1 MGRRTWRRKTNWGLS
16 KMSQIDKKNQEF
28 VKTNSHEMNSA
39 QDNQFGY
46 WKSLK
51 DISSEE
57 DYNRF
62 LKQSDHIEDN
72 GLSRRNFLS
81 LIAAS
86 VALAGLE
93 GCKKPVQKI
102 IPYVEA
108 EIGTIPGIP
117 KYYASTIP
125 WKNNALGVVIENHDE
140 RPVKV
145 EGNENHPSTLGKSNA
160 FSQAST
166 LEMYDPDRARGVK
179 YNGKKVDWSDYLKFA
194 KNINSTKGEGL
205 AVLMQESSSPTINS
219 IKEDFKKSFPRAKWA
234 VYESVNNEN
243 LYDGIKKAFSKKLQP
258 IYRLENAQVIV
269 SIGSDFLGIDDNNIY
284 NTRKFAQNRNIVDEN
299 STMNRLYVAENS
311 ITPTGAS
318 ADHRLNVPQHNL
330 EQLLA
335 ELAYELKQL
344 GLSVSAK
351 KVKSPNNLWIKAAAE
366 DLMLNRG
373 ESIIIGGSQL
383 SPELHHLIALINY
396 QLKAPID
403 YYPLNKSQ
411 VSSKLDFESL
421 CNDMKNGNIDNL
433 IILGANPVYDSPSDF
448 NFGELLKNVPNS
460 VHLTNIEDE
469 TSKLCS
475 WNIAMTH
482 YFECWGDAMTFDGF
496 ASIVQP
502 QIMPLFDSKSLIQVL
517 TPLVYS
523 KELSSYDYVKN
534 VWKSAIIKQG
544 NFERKWEKVLH
555 DGVYS
560 NPLLLKQKIKP
571 SSKPNTKFLN
581 KPLNLDKGRFEVV
594 FNASSSVYDGRFAN
608 NGWLQ
613 EIPKP
618 VTSLTWDNAALI
630 SIKVAKKLNIKNG
643 QMIEITIGKQ
653 SIKIPA
659 WITPGQNPKSISLE
673 LGYGRQFKGRLGNG
687 VGFNVYPLR
696 ASSTPNV
703 ALNAKIKVLNET
715 YPLAS
720 TQDHHGLEDDKYAAP
735 GFDDLSN
742 NEVQSRIPDLVKQST
757 LDYYKDN
764 PDWVQKK
771 VEEHKPDKKK
781 SWADHSMYNPDWDY
795 SKGHQWGMSIDLT
808 SCTSCNACSI
818 ACQSENNI
826 PVVGKQQV
834 MNGREMH
841 WIRIDNYFAGDPEN
855 PEVSTQSVACVH
867 CELAPCETVCPVAA
881 TTHSS
886 DGVNQMTYNRCLGT
900 RYCANNCPYKVRKFN
915 FYNYTRD
922 LPEVVQMAMNPDV
935 SIRFRGVMEKCT
947 YCYQRVSAARISA
960 ENENREMKDGDFQV
974 ACQQSCPADAIKF
987 GDINDPNSEVSKA
1000 KRRNRDYALLAHLGT
1015 APRTTY
1021 LAKIRNQNPK
1031 LNSNAN
1037 HRSHH

>member
-1 MGRRTWRRKTNWGLS
+1 
-16 KMSQIDKKNQEF
+16 MSQIDKKNQEF
-28 VKTNSHEMNSA
+28 VKTNSHQMNSSE
-39 QDNQFGY
+39 NNEFGY

-62 LKQSDHIEDN
+62 LKQSDHNEDN

-145 EGNENHPSTLGKSNA
+145 EGNEKHPSTLGKSNA

-166 LEMYDPDRARGVK
+166 IEMYDPDRARGVK
-179 YNGKKVDWSDYLKFA
+179 YNGKKVDWSEYLKFA
-194 KNINSTKGEGL
+194 KDINKGDGKGL
-205 AVLMQESSSPTINS
+205 AVLMQESSSPTIKS
-219 IKEDFKKSFPRAKWA
+219 IQNDFKTKFPSASW
-234 VYESVNNEN
+234 VSYESVNNEN
-243 LYDGIKKAFSKKLQP
+243 LYKGIEKAFSKKLQP
-258 IYRLENAQVIV
+258 IYRLENAQIIV
-269 SIGSDFLGIDDNNIY
+269 SLGSDFLGVDDNNIY
-284 NTRKFAQNRNIVDEN
+284 NTRKFAQNRDIVDEN
-299 STMNRLYVAENS
+299 STMNRLYVAESS
-311 ITPTGAS
+311 ITSTGSS
-318 ADHRLNVPQHNL
+318 ADHRLNIPQH
-330 EQLLA
+330 EMESILA
-335 ELAYELKQL
+335 ELSYELKKL
-344 GLSVSAK
+344 GLSVDAN
-351 KVKSPNNLWIKAAAE
+351 KVKSSNNLWIKAAAE
-366 DLMLNRG
+366 DLMSNRG
-373 ESIIIGGSQL
+373 DSIILGGSQL
-383 SPELHHLIALINY
+383 SPEFHQLIALLNN
-396 QLKAPID
+396 QLNAPVD
-403 YYPLNKSQ
+403 YYPLSLSQ
-411 VSSKLDFESL
+411 VSSLADFKFL
-421 CNDMKNGNIDNL
+421 CDDIKNNKIKNL
-433 IILGANPVYDSPSDF
+433 IILGANPVYDSPADF
-448 NFGELLKNVPNS
+448 NFGDLLKNVPNS
-460 VHLTNIEDE
+460 VHLTNILDE

-482 YFECWGDAMTFDGF
+482 YFECWGDAMSYDGF
-496 ASIVQP
+496 VSIIQP
-502 QIMPLFDSKSLIQVL
+502 QIMPLFDSKSAIQVL

-523 KELSSYDYVKN
+523 KELSSYDTVKN
-534 VWKSAIIKQG
+534 VWKSDIVKSG
-544 NFERKWEKVLH
+544 NFEREWEKVLH
-555 DGVYS
+555 DGLYK
-560 NPLLLKQKIKP
+560 NKIIKKEQVRP
-571 SSKPNTKFLN
+571 SSKTSTTQLNNSIKLDDNKF
-581 KPLNLDKGRFEVV
+581 EIV

-643 QMIEITIGKQ
+643 QMIEIKIDNK
-653 SIKIPA
+653 SIKLPA
-659 WITPGQNPKSISLE
+659 WITPGQNQKSISLE
-673 LGYGRQFKGRLGNG
+673 LGYGREFEGRLGNG

-696 ASSTPNV
+696 MSSNPSYS
-703 ALNAKIKVLNET
+703 LNASISALDET

-720 TQDHHGLEDDKYAAP
+720 TQDHHGLEEDQYAAP
-735 GFDDLSN
+735 GFDKLSN
-742 NEVQSRIPDLVKQST
+742 NEVQSRIPELVKQST
-757 LDYYKDN
+757 LDYYKNN

-771 VEEHKPDKKK
+771 VEEHKPDKKR
-781 SWADHSMYNPDWDY
+781 SWADHSMYNPEPEYDY
-795 SKGHQWGMSIDLT
+795 SKGPQWGMSIDLT

-841 WIRIDNYFAGDPEN
+841 WIRIDNYFAGDPDN
-855 PEVSTQSVACVH
+855 PEMSTQSVACVH

-960 ENENREMKDGDFQV
+960 ENENREIQDGDFQV

-987 GDINDPNSEVSKA
+987 GDINDPNSAVSKA

-1031 LNSNAN
+1031 LSSNAHN
-1037 HRSHH
+1037 GSHH

>member
-1 MGRRTWRRKTNWGLS
+1 
-16 KMSQIDKKNQEF
+16 MSQIEKKNQEF
-28 VKTNSHEMNSA
+28 VKTNSHVLE
-39 QDNQFGY
+39 DTTNQEFGY

-51 DISSEE
+51 DISSED

-62 LKQSDHIEDN
+62 LKQSEHNVDN

-117 KYYASTIP
+117 KYYASTLP
-125 WKNNALGVVIENHDE
+125 FKNNALGVVIENHDE

-145 EGNENHPSTLGKSNA
+145 EGNEKHPTTLGKSNSFA
-160 FSQAST
+160 QAST

-179 YNGKKVDWSDYLKFA
+179 FEGNKVDWNEYLKFA
-194 KNINSTKGEGL
+194 KSLNDGNGKGL
-205 AVLMQESSSPTINS
+205 AVLMQESSSPTIKS
-219 IKEDFKKSFPRAKWA
+219 IQEDFKKNLPNADWV

-243 LYDGIKKAFSKKLQP
+243 LYDGIELAFSKRLQP
-258 IYRLENAQVIV
+258 LYRLEKAQIIV
-269 SIGSDFLGIDDNNIY
+269 SLGSDFLGVDDNNIY
-284 NTRKFAQNRNIVDEN
+284 HTRKFAQNRNIVDEN
-299 STMNRLYVAENS
+299 STMNRLYVAESS
-311 ITPTGAS
+311 ISSTGSS
-318 ADHRLNVPQHNL
+318 ADHRLNIPQYEMEN
-330 EQLLA
+330 LLA

-344 GLSVSAK
+344 GLRIEAK
-351 KVKSPNNLWIKAAAE
+351 KVKSSNNLWVKAAAK
-366 DLMLNRG
+366 DLFDGRG
-373 ESIIIGGSQL
+373 ESIIIGGSSL
-383 SPELHHLIALINY
+383 SKEFHQLIALINY
-396 QLKAPID
+396 NLKAPVD
-403 YYPLNKSQ
+403 YYPLNMSQ
-411 VSSKLDFESL
+411 ISSIKNFESL
-421 CNDMKNGNIDNL
+421 CNDMKNGKINNL
-433 IILGANPVYDSPSDF
+433 IILGANPVYDSPADF
-448 NFGELLKNVPNS
+448 DFAESLKKVKNS
-460 VHLTNIEDE
+460 VHLTNIIDE

-475 WNIAMTH
+475 WNIAMNH
-482 YFECWGDAMTFDGF
+482 YFECWGDAMTYDGHV
-496 ASIVQP
+496 SIVQP
-502 QIMPLFDSKSLIQVL
+502 QIMPLFDSKSIIQVL
-517 TPLVYS
+517 SPIVHS
-523 KELSSYDYVKN
+523 KEQSAYDTVKN
-534 VWKSAIIKQG
+534 VWKSNIIKSG
-544 NFERKWEKVLH
+544 NFEREWDKVLH
-555 DGVYS
+555 DGLYKKPILKKVNVRPPSKTSTAVLNNYS
-560 NPLLLKQKIKP
+560 LDND
-571 SSKPNTKFLN
+571 KF
-581 KPLNLDKGRFEVV
+581 EIV
-594 FNASSSVYDGRFAN
+594 FCPSSSVYDGRYAN

-618 VTSLTWDNAALI
+618 ITSLTWDNAALI
-630 SIKVAKKLNIKNG
+630 SMKVAKKLNIKNG
-643 QMIEITIGKQ
+643 QMLEISVGDNTIN
-653 SIKIPA
+653 IPA
-659 WITPGQNPKSISLE
+659 FITPGQNQKSITLE
-673 LGYGRQFKGRLGNG
+673 LGYGRKFNGRIGNE

-696 ASSTPNV
+696 SSESPSFI
-703 ALNAKIKVLNET
+703 LNGSIKVLNET

-735 GFDDLSN
+735 GFDDLAN
-742 NEVQSRIPDLVKQST
+742 KEAQSRIPELVKQST

-771 VEEHKPDKKK
+771 VEQHKPDKKR

-795 SKGHQWGMSIDLT
+795 SKGPQWGMSIDLT

-841 WIRIDNYFAGDPEN
+841 WIRIDNYFAGDPDN

-867 CELAPCETVCPVAA
+867 CELAPCESVCPVAA

-915 FYNYTRD
+915 FYNYTKD

-947 YCYQRVSAARISA
+947 YCYQRISSARITA
-960 ENENREMKDGDFQV
+960 ENEGREIKDGDFQV

-1021 LAKIRNQNPK
+1021 LAKIRNQNPMLVSK
-1031 LNSNAN
+1031 SQNGSYQ
-1037 HRSHH
+1037 

>member
-1 MGRRTWRRKTNWGLS
+1 
-16 KMSQIDKKNQEF
+16 MSQIDKKNQEF
-28 VKTNSHEMNSA
+28 VKTNSHQMNSSE
-39 QDNQFGY
+39 NNEFGY

-62 LKQSDHIEDN
+62 LKQSDHNEDN

-145 EGNENHPSTLGKSNA
+145 EGNEKHPSTLGKSNA

-166 LEMYDPDRARGVK
+166 IEMYDPDRARGVK
-179 YNGKKVDWSDYLKFA
+179 YNGEKVDWSEYLKFA
-194 KNINSTKGEGL
+194 KDINKGDGKGL
-205 AVLMQESSSPTINS
+205 AVLMQESSSPTIKS
-219 IKEDFKKSFPRAKWA
+219 IQNDFKTKFPSASW
-234 VYESVNNEN
+234 VSYESVNNEN
-243 LYDGIKKAFSKKLQP
+243 LYKGIEKAFSKKLQP
-258 IYRLENAQVIV
+258 IYRLENAQIIV
-269 SIGSDFLGIDDNNIY
+269 SLGSDFLGVDDNNIY
-284 NTRKFAQNRNIVDEN
+284 NTRKFAQNRDIVDEN
-299 STMNRLYVAENS
+299 STMNRLYVAESS
-311 ITPTGAS
+311 ITSTGSS
-318 ADHRLNVPQHNL
+318 ADHRLNIPQH
-330 EQLLA
+330 EMESILA
-335 ELAYELKQL
+335 ELSYELKKL
-344 GLSVSAK
+344 GLSVDAN
-351 KVKSPNNLWIKAAAE
+351 KVKSSNNLWIKAAAE
-366 DLMLNRG
+366 DLMSNRG
-373 ESIIIGGSQL
+373 DSIILGGSQL
-383 SPELHHLIALINY
+383 SPEFHQLIALLNN
-396 QLKAPID
+396 QLNAPVD
-403 YYPLNKSQ
+403 YYPLSLSQ
-411 VSSKLDFESL
+411 VSSLADFKSL
-421 CNDMKNGNIDNL
+421 CDDIKNNKIKNL
-433 IILGANPVYDSPSDF
+433 IILGANPVYDSPADF
-448 NFGELLKNVPNS
+448 NFGDLLKNVPNS
-460 VHLTNIEDE
+460 VHLTNILDE

-482 YFECWGDAMTFDGF
+482 YFECWGDAMSYDGF
-496 ASIVQP
+496 VSIVQP
-502 QIMPLFDSKSLIQVL
+502 QIMPLFDSKSAIQVL

-523 KELSSYDYVKN
+523 KELSSYDTVKN
-534 VWKSAIIKQG
+534 VWKSDIVKSG
-544 NFERKWEKVLH
+544 NFEREWEKVLH
-555 DGVYS
+555 DGLYK
-560 NPLLLKQKIKP
+560 NTIIKKEQVRP
-571 SSKPNTKFLN
+571 SSKTSTAQLNNFIKLDDNKF
-581 KPLNLDKGRFEVV
+581 EIV

-643 QMIEITIGKQ
+643 QMIEIKIDNK
-653 SIKIPA
+653 SIKLPA
-659 WITPGQNPKSISLE
+659 WITPGQNQKSISLE
-673 LGYGRQFKGRLGNG
+673 LGYGREFEGRLGNG

-696 ASSTPNV
+696 MSSNPSYS
-703 ALNAKIKVLNET
+703 LNASISVLDET

-720 TQDHHGLEDDKYAAP
+720 TQDHHGLEEDQYAAP
-735 GFDDLSN
+735 GFDKLSN
-742 NEVQSRIPDLVKQST
+742 NEVQSRIPELVKQST

-771 VEEHKPDKKK
+771 VEEHKPDKKR
-781 SWADHSMYNPDWDY
+781 SWADHSMYNPEPEYDY
-795 SKGHQWGMSIDLT
+795 SKGPQWGMSIDLT

-841 WIRIDNYFAGDPEN
+841 WIRIDNYFAGDPDN
-855 PEVSTQSVACVH
+855 PEMSTQSVACVH

-960 ENENREMKDGDFQV
+960 ENENREIQDGDFQV

-987 GDINDPNSEVSKA
+987 GDINDPNSAVSKA

-1031 LNSNAN
+1031 LSSNAHN
-1037 HRSHH
+1037 GSHH

>member
-1 MGRRTWRRKTNWGLS
+1 
-16 KMSQIDKKNQEF
+16 MSQIDKKNQEF
-28 VKTNSHEMNSA
+28 VKTNSHQMNSSE
-39 QDNQFGY
+39 NNEFGY

-62 LKQSDHIEDN
+62 LKQSDHNEDN

-145 EGNENHPSTLGKSNA
+145 EGNEKHPSTLGKSNA

-166 LEMYDPDRARGVK
+166 IEMYDPDRARGVK
-179 YNGKKVDWSDYLKFA
+179 YNGKKVDWSEYLKFA
-194 KNINSTKGEGL
+194 KDINKGDGKGL
-205 AVLMQESSSPTINS
+205 AVLMQESSSPTIKS
-219 IKEDFKKSFPRAKWA
+219 IQNDFKTKFPSASW
-234 VYESVNNEN
+234 VSYESVNNEN
-243 LYDGIKKAFSKKLQP
+243 LYKGIEKAFSKKLQP
-258 IYRLENAQVIV
+258 IYRLENAQIIV
-269 SIGSDFLGIDDNNIY
+269 SLGSDFLGVDDNNIY
-284 NTRKFAQNRNIVDEN
+284 NTRKFAQNRDIIDEN
-299 STMNRLYVAENS
+299 STMNRLYVAESS
-311 ITPTGAS
+311 ITSTGSS
-318 ADHRLNVPQHNL
+318 ADHRLNVPQH
-330 EQLLA
+330 EMESILA
-335 ELAYELKQL
+335 ELSYELKKL
-344 GLSVSAK
+344 GLSVDAN
-351 KVKSPNNLWIKAAAE
+351 KVKSSNNLWIKAAAE
-366 DLMLNRG
+366 DLMSNRG
-373 ESIIIGGSQL
+373 DSIILGGSQL
-383 SPELHHLIALINY
+383 SPEFHQLIALLNN
-396 QLKAPID
+396 QLNAPVD
-403 YYPLNKSQ
+403 YYPLSLSQ
-411 VSSKLDFESL
+411 VSSLADFKSL
-421 CNDMKNGNIDNL
+421 CDDIKNNKIKNL
-433 IILGANPVYDSPSDF
+433 IILGANPVYDSPADF
-448 NFGELLKNVPNS
+448 NFGDLLKNVPNS
-460 VHLTNIEDE
+460 VHLTNILDE

-482 YFECWGDAMTFDGF
+482 YFECWGDAMSYDGF
-496 ASIVQP
+496 VSIVQP
-502 QIMPLFDSKSLIQVL
+502 QIMPLFDSKSAIQVL

-523 KELSSYDYVKN
+523 KELSSYDTVKN
-534 VWKSAIIKQG
+534 VWKSDIVKSG
-544 NFERKWEKVLH
+544 NFEREWEKVLH
-555 DGVYS
+555 DGLYK
-560 NPLLLKQKIKP
+560 NTIIKKEQVRP
-571 SSKPNTKFLN
+571 SSKTSTTQLNNFIKLDDNKF
-581 KPLNLDKGRFEVV
+581 EIV

-643 QMIEITIGKQ
+643 QMIEIKIDNK
-653 SIKIPA
+653 SIKLPA
-659 WITPGQNPKSISLE
+659 WITPGQNQKSISLE
-673 LGYGRQFKGRLGNG
+673 LGYGREFEGRLGNG

-696 ASSTPNV
+696 MSSNPSYS
-703 ALNAKIKVLNET
+703 LNASISVLDET

-720 TQDHHGLEDDKYAAP
+720 TQDHHGLEKDQYAAP
-735 GFDDLSN
+735 GFDKLSN
-742 NEVQSRIPDLVKQST
+742 NEVQSRIPELVKQST

-771 VEEHKPDKKK
+771 VEEHKPDKKR
-781 SWADHSMYNPDWDY
+781 SWADHSMYNPEPEYDY
-795 SKGHQWGMSIDLT
+795 SKGPQWGMSIDLT

-841 WIRIDNYFAGDPEN
+841 WIRIDNYFAGDPDN
-855 PEVSTQSVACVH
+855 PEMSTQSVACVH

-960 ENENREMKDGDFQV
+960 ENENREIQDGDFQV

-987 GDINDPNSEVSKA
+987 GDINDPNSAVSKA

-1031 LNSNAN
+1031 LSSNAHN
-1037 HRSHH
+1037 GSHH

>member
-1 MGRRTWRRKTNWGLS
+1 
-16 KMSQIDKKNQEF
+16 MSQIEKKNQEF
-28 VKTNSHEMNSA
+28 VKTNAAALDKKN
-39 QDNQFGY
+39 NQEFGY

-62 LKQSDHIEDN
+62 LKQSEHNIDN

-117 KYYASTIP
+117 KYYASTLP
-125 WKNNALGVVIENHDE
+125 FKNNALGVVIENHDE

-145 EGNENHPSTLGKSNA
+145 EGNEKHPATMGKSNSFA
-160 FSQAST
+160 QAST

-179 YNGKKVDWSDYLKFA
+179 FKGNKVDWSEYLKFA
-194 KNINSTKGEGL
+194 KSINETNGKGL
-205 AVLMQESSSPTINS
+205 AVLMQESSSPTIKS
-219 IKEDFKKSFPRAKWA
+219 IKEDFKKNLPNANWV
-234 VYESVNNEN
+234 VYESINNEN
-243 LYDGIKKAFSKKLQP
+243 LYDGIEKAFSKRLQP
-258 IYRLENAQVIV
+258 LYRLENAQIIV
-269 SIGSDFLGIDDNNIY
+269 SLGSDFLGVDDNNIY
-284 NTRKFAQNRNIVDEN
+284 HTRRFAQNRDIVDET
-299 STMNRLYVAENS
+299 STMNRLYVAESS
-311 ITPTGAS
+311 ISSTGSS
-318 ADHRLNVPQHNL
+318 ADHRLNVAQHEMEN
-330 EQLLA
+330 LLA
-335 ELAYELKQL
+335 ELAYELKML
-344 GLSVSAK
+344 GLSVNAN
-351 KVKSPNNLWIKAAAE
+351 KVKGPNNLWIKAAAK
-366 DLMLNRG
+366 DLMTNKG
-373 ESIIIGGSQL
+373 ESIILGGSSL
-383 SPELHHLIALINY
+383 SKEFHQLIALINN
-396 QLKAPID
+396 QLNAPVD
-403 YYPLNKSQ
+403 YYPLSSSQ
-411 VSSKLDFESL
+411 VSSINDFKSL
-421 CNDMKNGNIDNL
+421 CDDMKKGKIENL

-448 NFGELLKNVPNS
+448 DFAKSLANVKNT
-460 VHLTNIEDE
+460 VHLANIVDE

-475 WNIAMTH
+475 WNIAMNH
-482 YFECWGDAMTFDGF
+482 YFECWGDAMTYDGF
-496 ASIVQP
+496 VSVVQP
-502 QIMPLFDSKSLIQVL
+502 QIMPLFDSKSAIQVL
-517 TPLVYS
+517 SPIVYS
-523 KELSSYDYVKN
+523 EEKSAYETVKN
-534 VWKSAIIKQG
+534 VWKSKIIKNG
-544 NFERKWEKVLH
+544 NFDRVWDKVLH
-555 DGVYS
+555 DGVFEK
-560 NPLLLKQKIKP
+560 PLLKKVNIKP
-571 SSKPNTKFLN
+571 SSKASVKVLNENSKLDDGKF
-581 KPLNLDKGRFEVV
+581 EII
-594 FNASSSVYDGRFAN
+594 FNPSSSVYDGRYAN

-618 VTSLTWDNAALI
+618 ITSLTWDNAALI
-630 SIKVAKKLNIKNG
+630 SMKVAKKLNIKNG
-643 QMIEITIGKQ
+643 QMLEITVGGN

-659 WITPGQNPKSISLE
+659 FITPGQNQKSISLE
-673 LGYGRQFKGRLGNG
+673 LGYGRQFNGRIGNG

-696 ASSTPNV
+696 TSNNSCFM
-703 ALNAKIKVLNET
+703 LNGTIKALNET

-735 GFDDLSN
+735 GFDDLASK
-742 NEVQSRIPDLVKQST
+742 EAQSRIPELVKQST

-771 VEEHKPDKKK
+771 VEEHKPDKKR

-795 SKGHQWGMSIDLT
+795 SKGPQWGMSIDLT

-826 PVVGKQQV
+826 PVVGKEQV
-834 MNGREMH
+834 MKGREMH
-841 WIRIDNYFAGDPEN
+841 WIRIDNYFAGDPDN
-855 PEVSTQSVACVH
+855 PEVSTQSVSCVH

-947 YCYQRVSAARISA
+947 YCYQRVSAARIKA
-960 ENENREMKDGDFQV
+960 ENENREMQDGDVKV
-974 ACQQSCPADAIKF
+974 ACASACPADAIKF
-987 GDINDPNSEVSKA
+987 GDINDPNSEVSIA

-1021 LAKIRNQNPK
+1021 LAKIRNQNPM
-1031 LNSNAN
+1031 LVSNSYNGSN
-1037 HRSHH
+1037 H

>member
-1 MGRRTWRRKTNWGLS
+1 
-16 KMSQIDKKNQEF
+16 MSQIEKKNQEF
-28 VKTNSHEMNSA
+28 VKTNSHVLE
-39 QDNQFGY
+39 DTTNQEFGY

-51 DISSEE
+51 DISSED

-62 LKQSDHIEDN
+62 LKQSEHNVDN

-117 KYYASTIP
+117 KYYASTLP
-125 WKNNALGVVIENHDE
+125 FKNNALGVVIENHDE

-145 EGNENHPSTLGKSNA
+145 EGNEKHPTSLGKSNSFA
-160 FSQAST
+160 QAST
-166 LEMYDPDRARGVK
+166 LEMYDPDRARGIK
-179 YNGKKVDWSDYLKFA
+179 FKGSKVDWNEYLNFA
-194 KNINSTKGEGL
+194 KSINDGNGKGL
-205 AVLMQESSSPTINS
+205 AVLMQESSSPTIKS
-219 IKEDFKKSFPRAKWA
+219 IQEDFKKNLPNADWV

-243 LYDGIKKAFSKKLQP
+243 LYDGIELAFSKRLQP
-258 IYRLENAQVIV
+258 LYRLEKAQIIV
-269 SIGSDFLGIDDNNIY
+269 SLGSDFLGVDDNNIY
-284 NTRKFAQNRNIVDEN
+284 HTRKFAQNRNIVDEN
-299 STMNRLYVAENS
+299 STMNRLYVAESS
-311 ITPTGAS
+311 ISSTGSS
-318 ADHRLNVPQHNL
+318 ADHRLNVPQHEMEN
-330 EQLLA
+330 LLA

-344 GLSVSAK
+344 GLKIEAK
-351 KVKSPNNLWIKAAAE
+351 KVKSSNNLWVKAAAK
-366 DLMLNRG
+366 DLFDGRG
-373 ESIIIGGSQL
+373 ESIIIGGSSL
-383 SPELHHLIALINY
+383 SKEFHQLIALINY
-396 QLKAPID
+396 NLKAPID
-403 YYPLNKSQ
+403 YYPLNMSQ
-411 VSSKLDFESL
+411 VSSVKNFESL
-421 CNDMKNGNIDNL
+421 CKDMKNGKINNL
-433 IILGANPVYDSPSDF
+433 IILGANPVYDSPVDF
-448 NFGELLKNVPNS
+448 DFAESLKKVKNS
-460 VHLTNIEDE
+460 VHLTNIIDE

-475 WNIAMTH
+475 WNIAMNH
-482 YFECWGDAMTFDGF
+482 YFECWGDAMTYDGYV
-496 ASIVQP
+496 SIVQP
-502 QIMPLFDSKSLIQVL
+502 QIMPLFDSKSIIQVL
-517 TPLVYS
+517 SPIVHS
-523 KELSSYDYVKN
+523 KEQSAYDTVKN
-534 VWKSAIIKQG
+534 VWKSNIIKSG
-544 NFERKWEKVLH
+544 NFEREWDKVLH
-555 DGVYS
+555 DGLYKKPIFKKVNVRPASKISTAVLNNYS
-560 NPLLLKQKIKP
+560 LDND
-571 SSKPNTKFLN
+571 KF
-581 KPLNLDKGRFEVV
+581 EIV
-594 FNASSSVYDGRFAN
+594 FCPSSSVYDGRYSN

-618 VTSLTWDNAALI
+618 ITSLTWDNAALI
-630 SIKVAKKLNIKNG
+630 SMKVAKKLNIKNG
-643 QMIEITIGKQ
+643 QMLEISVGDN
-653 SIKIPA
+653 SINIPA
-659 WITPGQNPKSISLE
+659 FITPGQNQKSITLE
-673 LGYGRQFKGRLGNG
+673 LGYGRKFNGRIGNE

-696 ASSTPNV
+696 SSDSPSFI
-703 ALNAKIKVLNET
+703 LNGSIKVLNET

-735 GFDDLSN
+735 GFDDLAN
-742 NEVQSRIPDLVKQST
+742 KETQSRIPELVKQST

-771 VEEHKPDKKK
+771 VEQHKPDKKR

-795 SKGHQWGMSIDLT
+795 SKGPQWGMSIDLT

-841 WIRIDNYFAGDPEN
+841 WIRIDNYFAGDPDN

-867 CELAPCETVCPVAA
+867 CELAPCESVCPVAA

-947 YCYQRVSAARISA
+947 YCYQRISSARITA
-960 ENENREMKDGDFQV
+960 ENEGREIKDGDFQV

-1021 LAKIRNQNPK
+1021 LAKIRNQNPMLVSK
-1031 LNSNAN
+1031 SQNGSYQ
-1037 HRSHH
+1037 

>member
-1 MGRRTWRRKTNWGLS
+1 
-16 KMSQIDKKNQEF
+16 MSQIEKKNQEF
-28 VKTNSHEMNSA
+28 VKTNSHVLE
-39 QDNQFGY
+39 DTTNQEFGY

-51 DISSEE
+51 DISSED

-62 LKQSDHIEDN
+62 LKQSEHNVDN

-117 KYYASTIP
+117 KYYASTLP
-125 WKNNALGVVIENHDE
+125 FKNNALGVVIENHDE

-145 EGNENHPSTLGKSNA
+145 EGNEKHPTSLGKSNSFA
-160 FSQAST
+160 QAST

-179 YNGKKVDWSDYLKFA
+179 FKGSKVDWNEYLNFA
-194 KNINSTKGEGL
+194 KSINDGNGKGL
-205 AVLMQESSSPTINS
+205 AVLMQESSSPTIKS
-219 IKEDFKKSFPRAKWA
+219 IQEDFKKNLPNADWV

-243 LYDGIKKAFSKKLQP
+243 LYDGIELAFSKRLQP
-258 IYRLENAQVIV
+258 LYRLEKAQIIV
-269 SIGSDFLGIDDNNIY
+269 SLGSDFLGVDDNNIY
-284 NTRKFAQNRNIVDEN
+284 HTRKFAQNRNIVDEN
-299 STMNRLYVAENS
+299 STMNRLYVAESS
-311 ITPTGAS
+311 ISSTGSS
-318 ADHRLNVPQHNL
+318 ADHRLNVPQHEMEN
-330 EQLLA
+330 LLA

-344 GLSVSAK
+344 GLKIEAK
-351 KVKSPNNLWIKAAAE
+351 KVKSSNNLWVKAAAK
-366 DLMLNRG
+366 DLFDGRG
-373 ESIIIGGSQL
+373 ESIIIGGSSL
-383 SPELHHLIALINY
+383 SKEFHQLIALINY
-396 QLKAPID
+396 NLKAPID
-403 YYPLNKSQ
+403 YYPLNMSQ
-411 VSSKLDFESL
+411 VSSVKNFESL
-421 CNDMKNGNIDNL
+421 CKDMKNGKINNL
-433 IILGANPVYDSPSDF
+433 IILGANPVYDSPVDF
-448 NFGELLKNVPNS
+448 DFAESLKKVKNS
-460 VHLTNIEDE
+460 VHLTNIIDE

-475 WNIAMTH
+475 WNIAMNH
-482 YFECWGDAMTFDGF
+482 YFECWGDAMTYDGYV
-496 ASIVQP
+496 SIVQP
-502 QIMPLFDSKSLIQVL
+502 QIMPLFDSKSIIQVL
-517 TPLVYS
+517 SPIVHS
-523 KELSSYDYVKN
+523 KEQSAYDTVKN
-534 VWKSAIIKQG
+534 VWKSNIIKSG
-544 NFERKWEKVLH
+544 NFEREWDKVLH
-555 DGVYS
+555 DGLYKKPIFKKVNVRPASKISTAVLNNYS
-560 NPLLLKQKIKP
+560 LDND
-571 SSKPNTKFLN
+571 KF
-581 KPLNLDKGRFEVV
+581 EIV
-594 FNASSSVYDGRFAN
+594 FCPSSSVYDGRYAN

-618 VTSLTWDNAALI
+618 ITSLTWDNAALI
-630 SIKVAKKLNIKNG
+630 SMKVAKKLNIKNG
-643 QMIEITIGKQ
+643 QMLEISVGDN
-653 SIKIPA
+653 SINIPA
-659 WITPGQNPKSISLE
+659 FITPGQNQKSITLE
-673 LGYGRQFKGRLGNG
+673 LGYGRKFNGRIGNE

-696 ASSTPNV
+696 SSDNPSFM
-703 ALNAKIKVLNET
+703 LNGSIKVLNET

-735 GFDDLSN
+735 GFDDLAN
-742 NEVQSRIPDLVKQST
+742 KETQSRIPELVKQST

-771 VEEHKPDKKK
+771 VEQHKPDKKR

-795 SKGHQWGMSIDLT
+795 SKGPQWGMSIDLT

-841 WIRIDNYFAGDPEN
+841 WIRIDNYFAGDPDN

-867 CELAPCETVCPVAA
+867 CELAPCESVCPVAA

-947 YCYQRVSAARISA
+947 YCYQRISSARITA
-960 ENENREMKDGDFQV
+960 ENEGREIKDGDFQV

-1021 LAKIRNQNPK
+1021 LAKIRNQNPMLVSK
-1031 LNSNAN
+1031 SQNGSYQ
-1037 HRSHH
+1037 

>member
-1 MGRRTWRRKTNWGLS
+1 
-16 KMSQIDKKNQEF
+16 MSQIEKKNQEF
-28 VKTNSHEMNSA
+28 VKTNSHVLE
-39 QDNQFGY
+39 DTTNQEFGY

-51 DISSEE
+51 DISSED

-62 LKQSDHIEDN
+62 LKQSEHNVDN

-117 KYYASTIP
+117 KYYASTLP
-125 WKNNALGVVIENHDE
+125 FKNNALGVVIENHDE

-145 EGNENHPSTLGKSNA
+145 EGNEKHPTSLGKSNSFA
-160 FSQAST
+160 QAST

-179 YNGKKVDWSDYLKFA
+179 FKGNKVDWNEYLNFA
-194 KNINSTKGEGL
+194 KSINDGNGKGL
-205 AVLMQESSSPTINS
+205 AVLMQESSSPTIKS
-219 IKEDFKKSFPRAKWA
+219 IQEDFKKNLPNADWV

-243 LYDGIKKAFSKKLQP
+243 LYDGIELAFSKRLQP
-258 IYRLENAQVIV
+258 LYRLEKAQIIV
-269 SIGSDFLGIDDNNIY
+269 SLGSDFLGVDDNNIY
-284 NTRKFAQNRNIVDEN
+284 HTRKFAQNRNIVDEN
-299 STMNRLYVAENS
+299 STMNRLYVAESS
-311 ITPTGAS
+311 ISSTGSS
-318 ADHRLNVPQHNL
+318 ADHRLNVPQHEMEN
-330 EQLLA
+330 LLA

-344 GLSVSAK
+344 GLKIEAK
-351 KVKSPNNLWIKAAAE
+351 KVKSSNNLWVKAAAK
-366 DLMLNRG
+366 DLFDGRG
-373 ESIIIGGSQL
+373 ESIIIGGSSL
-383 SPELHHLIALINY
+383 SKEFHQLIALINY
-396 QLKAPID
+396 NLKAPID
-403 YYPLNKSQ
+403 YYPLNMSQ
-411 VSSKLDFESL
+411 VSSVKNFESL
-421 CNDMKNGNIDNL
+421 CKDMKNGKINNL
-433 IILGANPVYDSPSDF
+433 IILGANPVYDSPVDF
-448 NFGELLKNVPNS
+448 DFAESLKKVKNS
-460 VHLTNIEDE
+460 VHLTNIIDE

-475 WNIAMTH
+475 WNIAMNH
-482 YFECWGDAMTFDGF
+482 YFECWGDAMTYDGHV
-496 ASIVQP
+496 SIVQP
-502 QIMPLFDSKSLIQVL
+502 QIMPLFDSKSIIQVL
-517 TPLVYS
+517 SPIVHS
-523 KELSSYDYVKN
+523 KEQSAYDTVKN
-534 VWKSAIIKQG
+534 VWKSKIIKSG
-544 NFERKWEKVLH
+544 NFEREWDKVLH
-555 DGVYS
+555 DGLYKKPIFKKVNVRPASKISTAVLNNYS
-560 NPLLLKQKIKP
+560 LDND
-571 SSKPNTKFLN
+571 KF
-581 KPLNLDKGRFEVV
+581 EIV
-594 FNASSSVYDGRFAN
+594 FCPSSSVYDGRYAN

-618 VTSLTWDNAALI
+618 ITSLTWDNAALI
-630 SIKVAKKLNIKNG
+630 SMKVAKKLNIKNG
-643 QMIEITIGKQ
+643 QMLEISVGDN
-653 SIKIPA
+653 SINIPA
-659 WITPGQNPKSISLE
+659 FITPGQNQKSITLE
-673 LGYGRQFKGRLGNG
+673 LGYGRKFNGRIGNE

-696 ASSTPNV
+696 SSDSPSFI
-703 ALNAKIKVLNET
+703 LNGSIKVLNET

-735 GFDDLSN
+735 GFDDLAN
-742 NEVQSRIPDLVKQST
+742 KETQSRIPELVKQST

-771 VEEHKPDKKK
+771 VEQHKPDKKR

-795 SKGHQWGMSIDLT
+795 SKGPQWGMSIDLT

-841 WIRIDNYFAGDPEN
+841 WIRIDNYFAGDPDN

-867 CELAPCETVCPVAA
+867 CELAPCESVCPVAA

-947 YCYQRVSAARISA
+947 YCYQRISSARITA
-960 ENENREMKDGDFQV
+960 ENEGREIKDGDFQV

-1021 LAKIRNQNPK
+1021 LAKIRNQNPMLVSK
-1031 LNSNAN
+1031 SQNGSYQ
-1037 HRSHH
+1037 

>member
-1 MGRRTWRRKTNWGLS
+1 
-16 KMSQIDKKNQEF
+16 MSQINKKSKEF
-28 VKTNSHEMNSA
+28 VKTNSHVLEDTN
-39 QDNQFGY
+39 NQEFGY

-57 DYNRF
+57 DYKRF
-62 LKQSDHIEDN
+62 LKQSEHNIDN

-117 KYYASTIP
+117 NYYASTIP
-125 WKNNALGVVIENHDE
+125 FKNNALGVVIENHDH
-140 RPVKV
+140 RPMKI
-145 EGNENHPSTLGKSNA
+145 EGNEKHPTTLGKSNS

-179 YNGKKVDWSDYLKFA
+179 FQGKKVDWNEYLKFA
-194 KNINSTKGEGL
+194 KSINESNGKGL
-205 AVLMQESSSPTINS
+205 AVLMQESSSPTIKS
-219 IKEDFKKSFPRAKWA
+219 IQNDFKKNLPNANWI
-234 VYESVNNEN
+234 VYEPVNNEN
-243 LYDGIKKAFSKKLQP
+243 VYTGIELAFSKKLQP
-258 IYRLENAQVIV
+258 LYRLENAQIIV
-269 SIGSDFLGIDDNNIY
+269 SLGSDFLGVDDNNIY
-284 NTRKFAQNRNIVDEN
+284 HTRKFAQNRDIVDEN
-299 STMNRLYVAENS
+299 STMNRLYVAESS
-311 ITPTGAS
+311 ISSTGTS
-318 ADHRLNVPQHNL
+318 ADHRLNVPQHEMEN
-330 EQLLA
+330 LLA
-335 ELAYELKQL
+335 ELAYELKLL
-344 GLSVSAK
+344 GLKIDAK
-351 KVKSPNNLWIKAAAE
+351 KVKSANNLWIKAAAK
-366 DLMLNRG
+366 DLFDRRG
-373 ESIIIGGSQL
+373 ESIIIGGSSLSKEFHQL
-383 SPELHHLIALINY
+383 ITLINY
-396 QLKAPID
+396 SLKAPID
-403 YYPLNKSQ
+403 YYPLNMSQ
-411 VSSKLDFESL
+411 ISSLKNLKSL
-421 CNDMKNGNIDNL
+421 CKDMENGKIDNL
-433 IILGANPVYDSPSDF
+433 VILGANPVYDSPSDLGF
-448 NFGELLKNVPNS
+448 AESLKKVKNA
-460 VHLTNIEDE
+460 VHLTNIIDE

-475 WNIAMTH
+475 WNIAMNH
-482 YFECWGDAMTFDGF
+482 YFECWGDAMTYDGHV
-496 ASIVQP
+496 SIVQP
-502 QIMPLFDSKSLIQVL
+502 QIMPLFDSRSVIQVL
-517 TPLVYS
+517 SPIVYS
-523 KELSSYDYVKN
+523 IEQSAYDTVKN
-534 VWKSAIIKQG
+534 VWKSTIIKSG
-544 NFERKWEKVLH
+544 NFEREWEKALH
-555 DGVYS
+555 DGLYKKPILKKVNVKPIPKVSTAILNDYS
-560 NPLLLKQKIKP
+560 
-571 SSKPNTKFLN
+571 
-581 KPLNLDKGRFEVV
+581 LDNDMFEIV
-594 FNASSSVYDGRFAN
+594 FTPSSSVYDGRYAN

-630 SIKVAKKLNIKNG
+630 SMKVAKKLNIKNG
-643 QMIEITIGKQ
+643 QMLEINVGNN

-659 WITPGQNPKSISLE
+659 FITPGQNQKSITLE
-673 LGYGRQFKGRLGNG
+673 LGYGRKFSGRIGND

-696 ASSTPNV
+696 DSTNPSFI
-703 ALNAKIKVLNET
+703 LNGSIKVLNET

-735 GFDDLSN
+735 GFDDLAN
-742 NEVQSRIPDLVKQST
+742 KEAQSRIPELVKQST

-771 VEEHKPDKKK
+771 VEQHKPDKKR

-795 SKGHQWGMSIDLT
+795 SKGPQWGMSIDLT

-841 WIRIDNYFAGDPEN
+841 WIRIDNYFAGDPDN

-867 CELAPCETVCPVAA
+867 CELAPCESVCPVAA

-915 FYNYTRD
+915 FYNYTKD

-947 YCYQRVSAARISA
+947 YCYQRISAARITA
-960 ENENREMKDGDFQV
+960 ENEGREIRDGDFQV

-1021 LAKIRNQNPK
+1021 LAKIRNQNPMLVSK
-1031 LNSNAN
+1031 SQNGSY
-1037 HRSHH
+1037 

>member
-1 MGRRTWRRKTNWGLS
+1 
-16 KMSQIDKKNQEF
+16 MSQIEKKNQEF
-28 VKTNSHEMNSA
+28 VKTNSHVLE
-39 QDNQFGY
+39 DTTNQEFGY

-51 DISSEE
+51 DISSED

-62 LKQSDHIEDN
+62 LKQSEHNVDN

-117 KYYASTIP
+117 KYYASTLP
-125 WKNNALGVVIENHDE
+125 FKNNALGVVIENHDE

-145 EGNENHPSTLGKSNA
+145 EGNEKHPTSLGKSNSFA
-160 FSQAST
+160 QAST

-179 YNGKKVDWSDYLKFA
+179 FKGNKVDWNEYLKFA
-194 KNINSTKGEGL
+194 KSINDGNGKGL
-205 AVLMQESSSPTINS
+205 AVLMQESSSPTIKS
-219 IKEDFKKSFPRAKWA
+219 IQEDFKKNLPNADWV

-243 LYDGIKKAFSKKLQP
+243 LYDGIELAFSKRLQP
-258 IYRLENAQVIV
+258 LYRLEKAQIIV
-269 SIGSDFLGIDDNNIY
+269 SLGSDFLGVDDNNIY
-284 NTRKFAQNRNIVDEN
+284 HTRKFAQNRNIVDEN
-299 STMNRLYVAENS
+299 STMNRLYVAESS
-311 ITPTGAS
+311 ISSTGTS
-318 ADHRLNVPQHNL
+318 ADHRLNVPQHEMEN
-330 EQLLA
+330 LLA

-344 GLSVSAK
+344 GLRIEAK
-351 KVKSPNNLWIKAAAE
+351 KVKSSNNLWVKAAAK
-366 DLMLNRG
+366 DLFDGRG
-373 ESIIIGGSQL
+373 ESIIIGGSSL
-383 SPELHHLIALINY
+383 SKEFHQLIALINY
-396 QLKAPID
+396 NLKAPVD
-403 YYPLNKSQ
+403 YYPLNMSQ
-411 VSSKLDFESL
+411 VSSIKNFESL
-421 CNDMKNGNIDNL
+421 CNDMKNGKINNL
-433 IILGANPVYDSPSDF
+433 IILGANPVYDSPVDF
-448 NFGELLKNVPNS
+448 DFAESLKKVKNS
-460 VHLTNIEDE
+460 VHLTNIIDE

-475 WNIAMTH
+475 WNIAMNH
-482 YFECWGDAMTFDGF
+482 YFECWGDAMTYDGHV
-496 ASIVQP
+496 SIVQP
-502 QIMPLFDSKSLIQVL
+502 QIMPLFDSKSIIQVL
-517 TPLVYS
+517 SPIIHS
-523 KELSSYDYVKN
+523 KEQSAYDTVKN
-534 VWKSAIIKQG
+534 VWKSNIIKSG
-544 NFERKWEKVLH
+544 NFEREWDKVLH
-555 DGVYS
+555 DGLYKKPIFKKVNVRPASKISTAVLNNYS
-560 NPLLLKQKIKP
+560 LN
-571 SSKPNTKFLN
+571 NDKF
-581 KPLNLDKGRFEVV
+581 EIV
-594 FNASSSVYDGRFAN
+594 FCPSSSVYDGRYAN

-618 VTSLTWDNAALI
+618 ITSLTWDNAALI

-643 QMIEITIGKQ
+643 QMLEISVGDK
-653 SIKIPA
+653 SINIPA
-659 WITPGQNPKSISLE
+659 FITPGQNQKSITLE
-673 LGYGRQFKGRLGNG
+673 LGYGRKFNGRIGNE

-696 ASSTPNV
+696 SSDSPSFI
-703 ALNAKIKVLNET
+703 LNGSIKVLSET

-735 GFDDLSN
+735 GFDDLAN
-742 NEVQSRIPDLVKQST
+742 KETQSRIPELVKQST

-771 VEEHKPDKKK
+771 VEQHKPDKNR

-795 SKGHQWGMSIDLT
+795 SKGPQWGMSIDLT

-841 WIRIDNYFAGDPEN
+841 WIRIDNYFAGDPDN

-867 CELAPCETVCPVAA
+867 CELAPCESVCPVAA

-947 YCYQRVSAARISA
+947 YCYQRISSARITA
-960 ENENREMKDGDFQV
+960 ENEGREIKDGDFQV

-1021 LAKIRNQNPK
+1021 LAKIRNQNPMLVSK
-1031 LNSNAN
+1031 SQNGSYQ
-1037 HRSHH
+1037 

>member
-1 MGRRTWRRKTNWGLS
+1 
-16 KMSQIDKKNQEF
+16 MSQINKKSKEF
-28 VKTNSHEMNSA
+28 VKTNSHVLEDTN
-39 QDNQFGY
+39 NQEFGY

-57 DYNRF
+57 DYKRF
-62 LKQSDHIEDN
+62 LKQSEHNIDN

-117 KYYASTIP
+117 NYYASTIP
-125 WKNNALGVVIENHDE
+125 FKNNALGVVIENHDH
-140 RPVKV
+140 RPMKI
-145 EGNENHPSTLGKSNA
+145 EGNEKHPTTLGKSNS

-179 YNGKKVDWSDYLKFA
+179 FQGKKVDWNEYLKFA
-194 KNINSTKGEGL
+194 KSINESNGKGL
-205 AVLMQESSSPTINS
+205 AVLMQESSSPTIKS
-219 IKEDFKKSFPRAKWA
+219 IQNDFKKNLPNANWI
-234 VYESVNNEN
+234 VYEPVNNEN
-243 LYDGIKKAFSKKLQP
+243 VYAGIELAFSKKLQP
-258 IYRLENAQVIV
+258 LYRLENAQIIV
-269 SIGSDFLGIDDNNIY
+269 SIGSDFLGVDDNNIY
-284 NTRKFAQNRNIVDEN
+284 HTRKFAQNRDIVDEN
-299 STMNRLYVAENS
+299 STMNRLYVAESS
-311 ITPTGAS
+311 ISSTGTS
-318 ADHRLNVPQHNL
+318 ADHRLNVPQHEMEN
-330 EQLLA
+330 LLA
-335 ELAYELKQL
+335 ELAYELKLL
-344 GLSVSAK
+344 GLKIDAK
-351 KVKSPNNLWIKAAAE
+351 KVKSANNLWIKAAAK
-366 DLMLNRG
+366 DLFDRRG
-373 ESIIIGGSQL
+373 ESIIIGGSSLSKEFHQL
-383 SPELHHLIALINY
+383 ITLINY
-396 QLKAPID
+396 SLKAPID
-403 YYPLNKSQ
+403 YYPLNMSQ
-411 VSSKLDFESL
+411 ISSLKNLKSL
-421 CNDMKNGNIDNL
+421 CKDMENGKIDNL
-433 IILGANPVYDSPSDF
+433 VILGANPVYDSPSDF
-448 NFGELLKNVPNS
+448 GFAKSLKKVKNA
-460 VHLTNIEDE
+460 VHLTNIIDE

-475 WNIAMTH
+475 WNIAMNH
-482 YFECWGDAMTFDGF
+482 YFECWGDAMTYDGHV
-496 ASIVQP
+496 SIVQP
-502 QIMPLFDSKSLIQVL
+502 QIMPLFDSRSVIQVL
-517 TPLVYS
+517 SPIVYS
-523 KELSSYDYVKN
+523 TEQSAYDTVKN
-534 VWKSAIIKQG
+534 VWKSTIIKSG
-544 NFERKWEKVLH
+544 NFEREWEKALH
-555 DGVYS
+555 DGLYKKPILQKVNVKPISKVSTAILNDYS
-560 NPLLLKQKIKP
+560 
-571 SSKPNTKFLN
+571 
-581 KPLNLDKGRFEVV
+581 LDNDMFEIV
-594 FNASSSVYDGRFAN
+594 FTPSSSVYDGRYAN

-630 SIKVAKKLNIKNG
+630 SMKVAKKLNIKNG
-643 QMIEITIGKQ
+643 QMLEINVGNN

-659 WITPGQNPKSISLE
+659 FITPGQNQKSITLE
-673 LGYGRQFKGRLGNG
+673 LGYGRKFSGRIGNE

-696 ASSTPNV
+696 DSTNPSFI
-703 ALNAKIKVLNET
+703 LNGSIKVLNET

-735 GFDDLSN
+735 GFDDLAN
-742 NEVQSRIPDLVKQST
+742 KEAQSRIPELVKQST

-771 VEEHKPDKKK
+771 VEQHKPDKKR

-795 SKGHQWGMSIDLT
+795 SKGPQWGMSIDLT

-841 WIRIDNYFAGDPEN
+841 WIRIDNYFAGDPDN

-867 CELAPCETVCPVAA
+867 CELAPCESVCPVAA

-915 FYNYTRD
+915 FYNYTKD

-947 YCYQRVSAARISA
+947 YCYQRISAARITA
-960 ENENREMKDGDFQV
+960 ENEGREIRDGDFQV

-1021 LAKIRNQNPK
+1021 LAKIRNQNPMLVSK
-1031 LNSNAN
+1031 SQNGSY
-1037 HRSHH
+1037 

>member
-1 MGRRTWRRKTNWGLS
+1 
-16 KMSQIDKKNQEF
+16 MSQIDKKNQEF
-28 VKTNSHEMNSA
+28 VKTNSHQMNSSE
-39 QDNQFGY
+39 NNEFGY

-62 LKQSDHIEDN
+62 LKQSDHNEDN

-145 EGNENHPSTLGKSNA
+145 EGNEKHPSTLGKSNA

-166 LEMYDPDRARGVK
+166 IEMYDPDRARGVK
-179 YNGKKVDWSDYLKFA
+179 YNGKKVDWSEYLKFA
-194 KNINSTKGEGL
+194 KDINKGDGKGL
-205 AVLMQESSSPTINS
+205 AVLMQESSSPTIKS
-219 IKEDFKKSFPRAKWA
+219 IQNDFKTKFPSASW
-234 VYESVNNEN
+234 VSYESVNNEN
-243 LYDGIKKAFSKKLQP
+243 LYKGIEKAFSKKLQP
-258 IYRLENAQVIV
+258 IYRLENAQIIV
-269 SIGSDFLGIDDNNIY
+269 SLGSDFLGVDDNNIY
-284 NTRKFAQNRNIVDEN
+284 NTRKFAQNRDIVDEN
-299 STMNRLYVAENS
+299 STMNRLYVAESS
-311 ITPTGAS
+311 ITSTGSS
-318 ADHRLNVPQHNL
+318 ADHRLNIPQH
-330 EQLLA
+330 EMESILA
-335 ELAYELKQL
+335 ELSYELKKL
-344 GLSVSAK
+344 GLSVDAN
-351 KVKSPNNLWIKAAAE
+351 KVKSSNNLWIKAAAE
-366 DLMLNRG
+366 DLMSNRG
-373 ESIIIGGSQL
+373 DSIILGGSQL
-383 SPELHHLIALINY
+383 SPEFHQLIALLNN
-396 QLKAPID
+396 QLNAPVD
-403 YYPLNKSQ
+403 YYPLSLSQ
-411 VSSKLDFESL
+411 VSSLADFKSL
-421 CNDMKNGNIDNL
+421 CDDIKNNKIKNL
-433 IILGANPVYDSPSDF
+433 IILGANPVYDSPADF
-448 NFGELLKNVPNS
+448 NFGDLLKNVPNS
-460 VHLTNIEDE
+460 VHLTNILDE

-482 YFECWGDAMTFDGF
+482 YFECWGDAMSYDGF
-496 ASIVQP
+496 VSIVQP
-502 QIMPLFDSKSLIQVL
+502 QIMPLFDSKSAIQVL

-523 KELSSYDYVKN
+523 KELSSYDTVKN
-534 VWKSAIIKQG
+534 VWKSDIVKSG
-544 NFERKWEKVLH
+544 NFEREWEKVLH
-555 DGVYS
+555 DGLYK
-560 NPLLLKQKIKP
+560 NTIIKKEQVRP
-571 SSKPNTKFLN
+571 SSKTSTAQLNNFIKLDDNKF
-581 KPLNLDKGRFEVV
+581 EIV

-643 QMIEITIGKQ
+643 QMIEIKINNK
-653 SIKIPA
+653 SIKLPA
-659 WITPGQNPKSISLE
+659 WITPGQNQKSISLE
-673 LGYGRQFKGRLGNG
+673 LGYGREFEGRLGNG

-696 ASSTPNV
+696 MSSNPSYS
-703 ALNAKIKVLNET
+703 LNASISVLDET
-715 YPLAS
+715 YPLAC
-720 TQDHHGLEDDKYAAP
+720 TQDHHGLEEDQYAAP
-735 GFDDLSN
+735 GFDKLSN
-742 NEVQSRIPDLVKQST
+742 NEVQSRIPELVKQST

-771 VEEHKPDKKK
+771 VEEHKPDKKR
-781 SWADHSMYNPDWDY
+781 SWADHSMYNPEPEYDY
-795 SKGHQWGMSIDLT
+795 SKGPQWGMSIDLT

-841 WIRIDNYFAGDPEN
+841 WIRIDNYFAGDPDN
-855 PEVSTQSVACVH
+855 PEMSTQSVACVH

-960 ENENREMKDGDFQV
+960 ENENREIQDGDFQV

-987 GDINDPNSEVSKA
+987 GDINDPNSAVSKA

-1031 LNSNAN
+1031 LSSNAHN
-1037 HRSHH
+1037 GSHH

>member
-1 MGRRTWRRKTNWGLS
+1 
-16 KMSQIDKKNQEF
+16 MSQIEKKNQEF
-28 VKTNSHEMNSA
+28 VKTNSHVLEDTS
-39 QDNQFGY
+39 NQEFGY

-51 DISSEE
+51 DISSED

-62 LKQSDHIEDN
+62 LKQSEHNVDN

-117 KYYASTIP
+117 KYYASTLP
-125 WKNNALGVVIENHDE
+125 FKNNALGVVIENHDE

-145 EGNENHPSTLGKSNA
+145 EGNEKHPTSLGKSNSFA
-160 FSQAST
+160 QAST

-179 YNGKKVDWSDYLKFA
+179 FKGKKVDWNEYLNFA
-194 KNINSTKGEGL
+194 KSINDGNGKGL
-205 AVLMQESSSPTINS
+205 AVLMQESSSPTIKS
-219 IKEDFKKSFPRAKWA
+219 IQEDFKKNLPNADWV

-243 LYDGIKKAFSKKLQP
+243 LYDGIELAFSKRLQP
-258 IYRLENAQVIV
+258 LYRLEKAQIIV
-269 SIGSDFLGIDDNNIY
+269 SLGSDFLGVDDNNIY
-284 NTRKFAQNRNIVDEN
+284 HTRKFAQNRNIVDEN
-299 STMNRLYVAENS
+299 STMNRLYVAESS
-311 ITPTGAS
+311 ISSTGSS
-318 ADHRLNVPQHNL
+318 ADHRLNVPQHEMEN
-330 EQLLA
+330 LLA

-344 GLSVSAK
+344 GLRIEAK
-351 KVKSPNNLWIKAAAE
+351 KVKSSNNLWVKAAAK
-366 DLMLNRG
+366 DLFDGRG
-373 ESIIIGGSQL
+373 ESIIIGGSSL
-383 SPELHHLIALINY
+383 SKEFHQLIALINY
-396 QLKAPID
+396 NLKAPVD
-403 YYPLNKSQ
+403 YYPLNMSQ
-411 VSSKLDFESL
+411 VSSVKNFDSL
-421 CNDMKNGNIDNL
+421 CKDMKDGKINNL
-433 IILGANPVYDSPSDF
+433 IILGANPVYDSPVDF
-448 NFGELLKNVPNS
+448 DFEESLKKVKNS
-460 VHLTNIEDE
+460 VHLTNIIDE

-475 WNIAMTH
+475 WNIAMNH
-482 YFECWGDAMTFDGF
+482 YFECWGDAMTYDGHV
-496 ASIVQP
+496 SIVQP
-502 QIMPLFDSKSLIQVL
+502 QIMPLFDSKSIIQVL
-517 TPLVYS
+517 SPIVHS
-523 KELSSYDYVKN
+523 KEQSAYDTVKN
-534 VWKSAIIKQG
+534 VWKSNIIKSG
-544 NFERKWEKVLH
+544 NFEREWDKVLH
-555 DGVYS
+555 DGLYKKPILKKVNVRPASKISTAVLNNYS
-560 NPLLLKQKIKP
+560 LDND
-571 SSKPNTKFLN
+571 KF
-581 KPLNLDKGRFEVV
+581 EIV
-594 FNASSSVYDGRFAN
+594 FCPSSSVYDGRYAN

-618 VTSLTWDNAALI
+618 ITSLTWDNAALI
-630 SIKVAKKLNIKNG
+630 SMKVAKKLNIKNG
-643 QMIEITIGKQ
+643 QMLEISVGDK
-653 SIKIPA
+653 SINIPA
-659 WITPGQNPKSISLE
+659 FITPGQNQKSITLE
-673 LGYGRQFKGRLGNG
+673 LGYGRKFNGRIGNE

-696 ASSTPNV
+696 SSDSPSFI
-703 ALNAKIKVLNET
+703 LNGSIKVLNET

-735 GFDDLSN
+735 GFDDLAN
-742 NEVQSRIPDLVKQST
+742 KETQSRIPELVKQST

-771 VEEHKPDKKK
+771 VEQHKPDKKR

-795 SKGHQWGMSIDLT
+795 SKGPQWGMSIDLT

-841 WIRIDNYFAGDPEN
+841 WIRIDNYFAGDPDN

-915 FYNYTRD
+915 FYNYTKD

-947 YCYQRVSAARISA
+947 YCYQRISSARITA
-960 ENENREMKDGDFQV
+960 ENEGREIKDGDFQV

-1021 LAKIRNQNPK
+1021 LAKIRNQNPMLVSK
-1031 LNSNAN
+1031 SQNGSYQ
-1037 HRSHH
+1037 

>member
-1 MGRRTWRRKTNWGLS
+1 
-16 KMSQIDKKNQEF
+16 MSQIDKKNQEF
-28 VKTNSHEMNSA
+28 VKTNSHQMNSSE
-39 QDNQFGY
+39 NNEFGY

-62 LKQSDHIEDN
+62 LKQSDHNEDN

-145 EGNENHPSTLGKSNA
+145 EGNEKHPSTLGKSNA

-166 LEMYDPDRARGVK
+166 IEMYDPDRARGVK
-179 YNGKKVDWSDYLKFA
+179 YNGKKVDWSEYLKFA
-194 KNINSTKGEGL
+194 KDINKGDGKGL
-205 AVLMQESSSPTINS
+205 AVLMQESSSPTIKS
-219 IKEDFKKSFPRAKWA
+219 IQNDFKTKFPSASW
-234 VYESVNNEN
+234 VSYESVNNEN
-243 LYDGIKKAFSKKLQP
+243 LYKGIEKAFSKKLQP
-258 IYRLENAQVIV
+258 IYRLENAQIIV
-269 SIGSDFLGIDDNNIY
+269 SLGSDFLGVDDNNIY
-284 NTRKFAQNRNIVDEN
+284 NTRKFAQNRDIVDEN
-299 STMNRLYVAENS
+299 STMNRLYVAESS
-311 ITPTGAS
+311 ITSTGSS
-318 ADHRLNVPQHNL
+318 ADHRLNIPQH
-330 EQLLA
+330 EMESILA
-335 ELAYELKQL
+335 ELSYELKKL
-344 GLSVSAK
+344 GLSVDAS
-351 KVKSPNNLWIKAAAE
+351 KVKSSNNLWIKAAAE
-366 DLMLNRG
+366 DLMSNRG
-373 ESIIIGGSQL
+373 DSIILGGSQL
-383 SPELHHLIALINY
+383 SPEFHQLIALLNN
-396 QLKAPID
+396 QLNAPVD
-403 YYPLNKSQ
+403 YYPLSLSQ
-411 VSSKLDFESL
+411 VSSSADFKFL
-421 CNDMKNGNIDNL
+421 CDDIKNNKIKNL
-433 IILGANPVYDSPSDF
+433 IILGANPVYDSPADF
-448 NFGELLKNVPNS
+448 NFGDLLKNVPNS
-460 VHLTNIEDE
+460 VHLTNILDE

-482 YFECWGDAMTFDGF
+482 YFECWGDAMSYDGF
-496 ASIVQP
+496 VSIVQP
-502 QIMPLFDSKSLIQVL
+502 QIMPLFDSKSAIQVL

-523 KELSSYDYVKN
+523 KELSSYDTVKN
-534 VWKSAIIKQG
+534 VWKSDIVKSG
-544 NFERKWEKVLH
+544 NFEREWEKVLH
-555 DGVYS
+555 DGLYK
-560 NPLLLKQKIKP
+560 NTIIKKEQVRP
-571 SSKPNTKFLN
+571 SSKTSTAQLNNFIKLDDNKF
-581 KPLNLDKGRFEVV
+581 EIV

-643 QMIEITIGKQ
+643 QMIEIKIDNK
-653 SIKIPA
+653 SIKLPA
-659 WITPGQNPKSISLE
+659 WITPGQNQKSISLE
-673 LGYGRQFKGRLGNG
+673 LGYGREFEGRLGNG

-696 ASSTPNV
+696 MSSNPSYS
-703 ALNAKIKVLNET
+703 LNASISVLDET

-720 TQDHHGLEDDKYAAP
+720 TQDHHGLEEDQYAAP
-735 GFDDLSN
+735 GFDKLSN
-742 NEVQSRIPDLVKQST
+742 NEVQSRIPELVKQST

-771 VEEHKPDKKK
+771 VEEHKPDKKR
-781 SWADHSMYNPDWDY
+781 SWADHSMYNPEPEYDY
-795 SKGHQWGMSIDLT
+795 SKGPQWGMSIDLT

-841 WIRIDNYFAGDPEN
+841 WIRIDNYFAGDPDN
-855 PEVSTQSVACVH
+855 PEMSTQSVACVH

-960 ENENREMKDGDFQV
+960 ENENREIQDGDFQV

-987 GDINDPNSEVSKA
+987 GDINDPNSAVSKA

-1031 LNSNAN
+1031 LSSNAHN
-1037 HRSHH
+1037 GSHH

>member
-1 MGRRTWRRKTNWGLS
+1 
-16 KMSQIDKKNQEF
+16 MSQIDKKNQEF
-28 VKTNSHEMNSA
+28 VKTNSHQMNSSE
-39 QDNQFGY
+39 NNEFGY

-62 LKQSDHIEDN
+62 LKQSDHNEDN

-145 EGNENHPSTLGKSNA
+145 EGNEKHPSTLGKSNA

-166 LEMYDPDRARGVK
+166 IEMYDPDRARGVK
-179 YNGKKVDWSDYLKFA
+179 YDGKKVDWSEYLKFA
-194 KNINSTKGEGL
+194 KDINKGDGKGL
-205 AVLMQESSSPTINS
+205 AVLMQESSSPTIKS
-219 IKEDFKKSFPRAKWA
+219 IQNDFKTKFPSASW
-234 VYESVNNEN
+234 VSYESVNNEN
-243 LYDGIKKAFSKKLQP
+243 LYKGIEKAFSKKLQP
-258 IYRLENAQVIV
+258 IYRLENAQIIV
-269 SIGSDFLGIDDNNIY
+269 SLGSDFLGVDDNNIY
-284 NTRKFAQNRNIVDEN
+284 NTRKFAQNRDIVDEN
-299 STMNRLYVAENS
+299 STMNRLYVAESS
-311 ITPTGAS
+311 ITSTGSS
-318 ADHRLNVPQHNL
+318 ADHRLNIPQH
-330 EQLLA
+330 EMESILA
-335 ELAYELKQL
+335 ELSYELKKL
-344 GLSVSAK
+344 GLSVDAN
-351 KVKSPNNLWIKAAAE
+351 KVKSSNNLWIKAAAE
-366 DLMLNRG
+366 DLMSNRG
-373 ESIIIGGSQL
+373 DSIILGGSQL
-383 SPELHHLIALINY
+383 SPEFHQLIALLNN
-396 QLKAPID
+396 QLNAPVD
-403 YYPLNKSQ
+403 YYPLSLSQ
-411 VSSKLDFESL
+411 VSSLADFKSL
-421 CNDMKNGNIDNL
+421 CDDIKNNKIKNL

-448 NFGELLKNVPNS
+448 NFGDLLKNVPNS
-460 VHLTNIEDE
+460 VHLTNILDE

-482 YFECWGDAMTFDGF
+482 YFECWGDAMSYDGF
-496 ASIVQP
+496 VSIVQP
-502 QIMPLFDSKSLIQVL
+502 QIMPLFDSKSAIQVL

-523 KELSSYDYVKN
+523 KELSSYDTVKN
-534 VWKSAIIKQG
+534 VWKSDIVKSG
-544 NFERKWEKVLH
+544 NFEREWEKILH
-555 DGVYS
+555 DGLYK
-560 NPLLLKQKIKP
+560 NTIIKKEQVRP
-571 SSKPNTKFLN
+571 SSKTSTTQLNNFIKLDDNKF
-581 KPLNLDKGRFEVV
+581 EIV

-643 QMIEITIGKQ
+643 QMIEIKIDNK
-653 SIKIPA
+653 SIKLPA
-659 WITPGQNPKSISLE
+659 WITPGQNQKSISLE
-673 LGYGRQFKGRLGNG
+673 LGYGREFQGRLGNG

-696 ASSTPNV
+696 MSNNPSYS
-703 ALNAKIKVLNET
+703 LNASISVLDET

-720 TQDHHGLEDDKYAAP
+720 TQDHHGLEEDRYAAP
-735 GFDDLSN
+735 GFDKLSN
-742 NEVQSRIPDLVKQST
+742 NEVQSRIPELVKQST

-771 VEEHKPDKKK
+771 VEEHKPDKKR
-781 SWADHSMYNPDWDY
+781 SWADHSMYNPEPEYDY
-795 SKGHQWGMSIDLT
+795 SKGPQWGMSIDLT

-841 WIRIDNYFAGDPEN
+841 WIRIDNYFAGDPDN
-855 PEVSTQSVACVH
+855 PEMSTQSVACVH

-960 ENENREMKDGDFQV
+960 ENENREIQDGDFQV

-987 GDINDPNSEVSKA
+987 GDINDPNSAVSKA

-1031 LNSNAN
+1031 LSSNAHN
-1037 HRSHH
+1037 GSHH

>member
-1 MGRRTWRRKTNWGLS
+1 
-16 KMSQIDKKNQEF
+16 MSQIDKKNQEF
-28 VKTNSHEMNSA
+28 VKTNSHQMNSSE
-39 QDNQFGY
+39 NNEFGY

-62 LKQSDHIEDN
+62 LKQSDHNEDN

-145 EGNENHPSTLGKSNA
+145 EGNEKHPSTLGKSNA

-166 LEMYDPDRARGVK
+166 IEMYDPDRARGVK
-179 YNGKKVDWSDYLKFA
+179 YNGEKVDWSEYLKFA
-194 KNINSTKGEGL
+194 KDINKGDGKGL
-205 AVLMQESSSPTINS
+205 AVLMQESSSPTIKS
-219 IKEDFKKSFPRAKWA
+219 IQNDFKTKFPSASW
-234 VYESVNNEN
+234 VSYESVNNEN
-243 LYDGIKKAFSKKLQP
+243 LYKGIEKAFSKKLQP
-258 IYRLENAQVIV
+258 IYRLENAQIIV
-269 SIGSDFLGIDDNNIY
+269 SLGSDFLGVDDNNIY
-284 NTRKFAQNRNIVDEN
+284 NTRKFAQNRDIVDEN
-299 STMNRLYVAENS
+299 STMNRLYVAESS
-311 ITPTGAS
+311 ITSTGSS
-318 ADHRLNVPQHNL
+318 ADHRLNIPQH
-330 EQLLA
+330 EMESILA
-335 ELAYELKQL
+335 ELSYELKKL
-344 GLSVSAK
+344 GLSVDAN
-351 KVKSPNNLWIKAAAE
+351 KVKSSNNLWIKAAAE
-366 DLMLNRG
+366 DLMSNRG
-373 ESIIIGGSQL
+373 DSIILGGSQL
-383 SPELHHLIALINY
+383 SPEFHQLIALLNN
-396 QLKAPID
+396 QLNAPVD
-403 YYPLNKSQ
+403 YYPLSLSQ
-411 VSSKLDFESL
+411 VSSLADFKSL
-421 CNDMKNGNIDNL
+421 CDDIKNNKIKNL
-433 IILGANPVYDSPSDF
+433 IILGANPVYDSPADF
-448 NFGELLKNVPNS
+448 NFGDLLKNVPNS
-460 VHLTNIEDE
+460 VHLTNILDE

-482 YFECWGDAMTFDGF
+482 YFECWGDAMSYDGF
-496 ASIVQP
+496 VSIVQP
-502 QIMPLFDSKSLIQVL
+502 QIMPLFDSKSAIQVL

-523 KELSSYDYVKN
+523 KELSSYDTVKN
-534 VWKSAIIKQG
+534 VWKSDIVKSG
-544 NFERKWEKVLH
+544 NFEREWEKVLH
-555 DGVYS
+555 DGLYK
-560 NPLLLKQKIKP
+560 NTIIKKEQVRP
-571 SSKPNTKFLN
+571 SSKTSTAQLNNSIKLDDNKF
-581 KPLNLDKGRFEVV
+581 EIV

-643 QMIEITIGKQ
+643 QMIEIKIDNK
-653 SIKIPA
+653 SIKLPA
-659 WITPGQNPKSISLE
+659 WITPGQNQKSISLE
-673 LGYGRQFKGRLGNG
+673 LGYGREFEGRLGNG

-696 ASSTPNV
+696 MSSNPSYS
-703 ALNAKIKVLNET
+703 LNASISVLDET

-720 TQDHHGLEDDKYAAP
+720 TQDHHGLEEDQYAAP
-735 GFDDLSN
+735 GFDKLSN
-742 NEVQSRIPDLVKQST
+742 NEVQSRIPELVKQST

-771 VEEHKPDKKK
+771 VEEHKPDKKR
-781 SWADHSMYNPDWDY
+781 SWADHSMYNPEPEYDY
-795 SKGHQWGMSIDLT
+795 SKGPQWGMSIDLT

-841 WIRIDNYFAGDPEN
+841 WIRIDNYFAGDPDN
-855 PEVSTQSVACVH
+855 PEMSTQSVACVH

-960 ENENREMKDGDFQV
+960 ENENRDIQDGDFQV

-987 GDINDPNSEVSKA
+987 GDINDPNSAVSKA

-1031 LNSNAN
+1031 LSSNAHN
-1037 HRSHH
+1037 GSHH

>member
-1 MGRRTWRRKTNWGLS
+1 
-16 KMSQIDKKNQEF
+16 MSQIDKKNQEF
-28 VKTNSHEMNSA
+28 VKTNSHQMNSSE
-39 QDNQFGY
+39 NNEFGY

-62 LKQSDHIEDN
+62 LKQSDHNEDN

-145 EGNENHPSTLGKSNA
+145 EGNEKHPSTLGKSNA

-166 LEMYDPDRARGVK
+166 IEMYDPDRARGVK
-179 YNGKKVDWSDYLKFA
+179 YNGEKVDWSEYLKFA
-194 KNINSTKGEGL
+194 KDINKGDGKGL
-205 AVLMQESSSPTINS
+205 AVLMQESSSPTIKS
-219 IKEDFKKSFPRAKWA
+219 IQNDFKTKFPSASW
-234 VYESVNNEN
+234 VSYESVNNEN
-243 LYDGIKKAFSKKLQP
+243 LYKGIEKAFSKKLQP
-258 IYRLENAQVIV
+258 IYRLENAQIIV
-269 SIGSDFLGIDDNNIY
+269 SLGSDFLGVDDNNIY
-284 NTRKFAQNRNIVDEN
+284 NTRKVAQNRDIVDEN
-299 STMNRLYVAENS
+299 STMNRLYVAESS
-311 ITPTGAS
+311 ITSTGSS
-318 ADHRLNVPQHNL
+318 ADHRLNIPQH
-330 EQLLA
+330 EMESILA
-335 ELAYELKQL
+335 ELSYELKKL
-344 GLSVSAK
+344 GLSVDAN
-351 KVKSPNNLWIKAAAE
+351 KVKSSNNLWIKAAAE
-366 DLMLNRG
+366 DLMSNRG
-373 ESIIIGGSQL
+373 DSIILGGSQL
-383 SPELHHLIALINY
+383 SPEFHQLIALLNN
-396 QLKAPID
+396 QLNAPVD
-403 YYPLNKSQ
+403 YYPLSLSQ
-411 VSSKLDFESL
+411 VSSLADFKSL
-421 CNDMKNGNIDNL
+421 CDDIKNNKIKNL
-433 IILGANPVYDSPSDF
+433 IILGANPVYDSPADF
-448 NFGELLKNVPNS
+448 NFGDLLKNVPNS
-460 VHLTNIEDE
+460 VHLTNILDE

-482 YFECWGDAMTFDGF
+482 YFECWGDAMSYDGF
-496 ASIVQP
+496 VSIVQP
-502 QIMPLFDSKSLIQVL
+502 QIMPLFDSKSAIQVL

-523 KELSSYDYVKN
+523 KELSSYDTVKN
-534 VWKSAIIKQG
+534 VWKSDIVKSG
-544 NFERKWEKVLH
+544 NFEREWEKVLH
-555 DGVYS
+555 DGLYK
-560 NPLLLKQKIKP
+560 NTIIKKEQVRP
-571 SSKPNTKFLN
+571 SSKTSTAQLNNSIKLDDNKF
-581 KPLNLDKGRFEVV
+581 EIV

-643 QMIEITIGKQ
+643 QMIEIKIDNK
-653 SIKIPA
+653 SIKLPA
-659 WITPGQNPKSISLE
+659 WITPGQNQKSISLE
-673 LGYGRQFKGRLGNG
+673 LGYGREFEGRLGSG

-696 ASSTPNV
+696 MSSNPSYS
-703 ALNAKIKVLNET
+703 LNASISVLDET

-720 TQDHHGLEDDKYAAP
+720 TQDHHGLEEDQYAAP
-735 GFDDLSN
+735 GFDKLSN
-742 NEVQSRIPDLVKQST
+742 NEVQSRIPELVKQST

-771 VEEHKPDKKK
+771 VEEHKPDKKR
-781 SWADHSMYNPDWDY
+781 SWADHSMYNPEPEYDY
-795 SKGHQWGMSIDLT
+795 SKGPQWGMSIDLT

-841 WIRIDNYFAGDPEN
+841 WIRIDNYFAGDPDN
-855 PEVSTQSVACVH
+855 PEMSTQSVACVH

-960 ENENREMKDGDFQV
+960 ENENRDIQDGDFQV

-987 GDINDPNSEVSKA
+987 GDINDPNSAVSKA

-1031 LNSNAN
+1031 LSSNAHN
-1037 HRSHH
+1037 GSHH

>member
-1 MGRRTWRRKTNWGLS
+1 
-16 KMSQIDKKNQEF
+16 MSQIEKKNQEF
-28 VKTNSHEMNSA
+28 VKTNSHVLE
-39 QDNQFGY
+39 DTTNQEFGY

-51 DISSEE
+51 DISSED

-62 LKQSDHIEDN
+62 LKQSEHNVDN

-117 KYYASTIP
+117 KYYASTLP
-125 WKNNALGVVIENHDE
+125 FKNNALGVVIENHDE

-145 EGNENHPSTLGKSNA
+145 EGNEKHPTSLGKSNSFA
-160 FSQAST
+160 QAST

-179 YNGKKVDWSDYLKFA
+179 FKGKKVDWNEYLNFA
-194 KNINSTKGEGL
+194 KSINDGNGKGL
-205 AVLMQESSSPTINS
+205 AVLMQESSSPTIKS
-219 IKEDFKKSFPRAKWA
+219 IQEDFKKNLPNADWV

-243 LYDGIKKAFSKKLQP
+243 LYDGIELAFSKRLQP
-258 IYRLENAQVIV
+258 LYRLEKAQIIV
-269 SIGSDFLGIDDNNIY
+269 SLGSDFLGVDDNNIY
-284 NTRKFAQNRNIVDEN
+284 HTRKFAQNRNIVDEN
-299 STMNRLYVAENS
+299 STMNRLYVAESS
-311 ITPTGAS
+311 ISSTGSS
-318 ADHRLNVPQHNL
+318 ADHRLNVPQHEMEN
-330 EQLLA
+330 LLA

-344 GLSVSAK
+344 GLRIEAK
-351 KVKSPNNLWIKAAAE
+351 KVKSSNNLWVKAAAK
-366 DLMLNRG
+366 DLFDGRG
-373 ESIIIGGSQL
+373 ESIIIGGSSL
-383 SPELHHLIALINY
+383 SKEFHQLIALINY
-396 QLKAPID
+396 NLKAPID
-403 YYPLNKSQ
+403 YYPLNMSQ
-411 VSSKLDFESL
+411 VSSVKNFESL
-421 CNDMKNGNIDNL
+421 CKDMKDGKINNL
-433 IILGANPVYDSPSDF
+433 IILGANPVYDSPVDF
-448 NFGELLKNVPNS
+448 DFAESLKKVKNS
-460 VHLTNIEDE
+460 VHLTNIIDE

-475 WNIAMTH
+475 WNIAMNH
-482 YFECWGDAMTFDGF
+482 YFECWGDAMTYDGHV
-496 ASIVQP
+496 SIVQP
-502 QIMPLFDSKSLIQVL
+502 QIMPLFDSKSIIQVL
-517 TPLVYS
+517 SPIVHS
-523 KELSSYDYVKN
+523 KEQSAYDTVKN
-534 VWKSAIIKQG
+534 VWKSKIVKSG
-544 NFERKWEKVLH
+544 NFEREWDKVLH
-555 DGVYS
+555 DGLYKKPIFKKVNVRPASKISTAVLNNYS
-560 NPLLLKQKIKP
+560 LDND
-571 SSKPNTKFLN
+571 KF
-581 KPLNLDKGRFEVV
+581 EIV
-594 FNASSSVYDGRFAN
+594 FCPSSSVYDGRYAN

-618 VTSLTWDNAALI
+618 ITSLTWDNAALI

-643 QMIEITIGKQ
+643 QMLEISVGDN
-653 SIKIPA
+653 SINIPA
-659 WITPGQNPKSISLE
+659 FITPGQNQKSITLE
-673 LGYGRQFKGRLGNG
+673 LGYGRKFNGRIGNE

-696 ASSTPNV
+696 SSDSPSFI
-703 ALNAKIKVLNET
+703 LNGSIKVLNET

-735 GFDDLSN
+735 GFDDLAN
-742 NEVQSRIPDLVKQST
+742 KETQSRIPELVKQST

-771 VEEHKPDKKK
+771 VEQHKPDKKR

-795 SKGHQWGMSIDLT
+795 SKGPQWGMSIDLT

-841 WIRIDNYFAGDPEN
+841 WIRIDNYFAGDPDN

-867 CELAPCETVCPVAA
+867 CELAPCESVCPVAA

-947 YCYQRVSAARISA
+947 YCYQRISSARITA
-960 ENENREMKDGDFQV
+960 ENEGREIKDGDFQV

-1021 LAKIRNQNPK
+1021 LAKIRNQNPMLVSK
-1031 LNSNAN
+1031 SQNGSYQ
-1037 HRSHH
+1037 

>member
-1 MGRRTWRRKTNWGLS
+1 
-16 KMSQIDKKNQEF
+16 MSQIEKKNQEF
-28 VKTNSHEMNSA
+28 VKTNSHVLE
-39 QDNQFGY
+39 DTTNQEFGY

-51 DISSEE
+51 DISSED

-62 LKQSDHIEDN
+62 LKQSEHNVDN

-117 KYYASTIP
+117 KYYASTLP
-125 WKNNALGVVIENHDE
+125 FKNNALGVVIENHDE

-145 EGNENHPSTLGKSNA
+145 EGNEKHPTTLGKSNSFA
-160 FSQAST
+160 QAST

-179 YNGKKVDWSDYLKFA
+179 FEGNKVDWNEYLKFA
-194 KNINSTKGEGL
+194 KSLNDGNGKGL
-205 AVLMQESSSPTINS
+205 AVLMQESSSPTIKS
-219 IKEDFKKSFPRAKWA
+219 IQEDFKKNLPNADWV

-243 LYDGIKKAFSKKLQP
+243 LYDGIELAFSKRLQP
-258 IYRLENAQVIV
+258 LYRLEKAQIIV
-269 SIGSDFLGIDDNNIY
+269 SLGSDFLGVDDNNIY
-284 NTRKFAQNRNIVDEN
+284 HTRKFAQNRNIVDEN
-299 STMNRLYVAENS
+299 STMNRLYVAESS
-311 ITPTGAS
+311 ISSTGSS
-318 ADHRLNVPQHNL
+318 ADHRLNVPQYEMEN
-330 EQLLA
+330 LLA

-344 GLSVSAK
+344 GLRIEAK
-351 KVKSPNNLWIKAAAE
+351 KVKSSNNLWVKAAAK
-366 DLMLNRG
+366 DLFDGRG
-373 ESIIIGGSQL
+373 ESIIIGGSSL
-383 SPELHHLIALINY
+383 SKEFHQLIALINY
-396 QLKAPID
+396 NLKAPVD
-403 YYPLNKSQ
+403 YYPLNMSQ
-411 VSSKLDFESL
+411 ISSIKNFESL
-421 CNDMKNGNIDNL
+421 CNDMKNGKINNL
-433 IILGANPVYDSPSDF
+433 IILGANPVYDSPVDF
-448 NFGELLKNVPNS
+448 DFAESLKKVKNS
-460 VHLTNIEDE
+460 VHLTNIIDE

-475 WNIAMTH
+475 WNIAMNH
-482 YFECWGDAMTFDGF
+482 YFECWGDAMTYDGHV
-496 ASIVQP
+496 SIVQP
-502 QIMPLFDSKSLIQVL
+502 QIMPLFDSKSIIQIL
-517 TPLVYS
+517 SPIVYS
-523 KELSSYDYVKN
+523 KEQSAYDTVKN
-534 VWKSAIIKQG
+534 VWKSNIIKSG
-544 NFERKWEKVLH
+544 NFEREWDKVLH
-555 DGVYS
+555 DGLYKKPIFKKVNVRPASKISTAVLNNYS
-560 NPLLLKQKIKP
+560 LDND
-571 SSKPNTKFLN
+571 KF
-581 KPLNLDKGRFEVV
+581 EIV
-594 FNASSSVYDGRFAN
+594 FCPSSSVYDGRYAN

-618 VTSLTWDNAALI
+618 ITSLTWDNAALI
-630 SIKVAKKLNIKNG
+630 SMKVAKKLNIKNG
-643 QMIEITIGKQ
+643 QMLEISVGDNNIN
-653 SIKIPA
+653 IPA
-659 WITPGQNPKSISLE
+659 FITPGQNQKSITLE
-673 LGYGRQFKGRLGNG
+673 LGYGRKFNGRIGNE

-696 ASSTPNV
+696 SSESPSFI
-703 ALNAKIKVLNET
+703 LNGSIKVLNET

-735 GFDDLSN
+735 GFDDLAN
-742 NEVQSRIPDLVKQST
+742 KEAQSRIPELVKQST

-771 VEEHKPDKKK
+771 VEQHKPDKNR

-795 SKGHQWGMSIDLT
+795 SKGPQWGMSIDLT

-841 WIRIDNYFAGDPEN
+841 WIRIDNYFAGDPDN

-867 CELAPCETVCPVAA
+867 CELAPCESVCPVAA

-915 FYNYTRD
+915 FYNYTKD

-947 YCYQRVSAARISA
+947 YCYQRISSARITA
-960 ENENREMKDGDFQV
+960 ENEGREIKDGDFQV

-1021 LAKIRNQNPK
+1021 LAKIRNQNPMLVSK
-1031 LNSNAN
+1031 SQNGSYQ
-1037 HRSHH
+1037 

>member
-1 MGRRTWRRKTNWGLS
+1 
-16 KMSQIDKKNQEF
+16 MSQIEKKNQEF
-28 VKTNSHEMNSA
+28 VKTNSHVLE
-39 QDNQFGY
+39 DTTNQEFGY

-51 DISSEE
+51 DISSED

-62 LKQSDHIEDN
+62 LKQSEHNIDN
-72 GLSRRNFLS
+72 GISRRNFLS

-117 KYYASTIP
+117 KYYASTLP
-125 WKNNALGVVIENHDE
+125 FKNNALGVVIENHDE

-145 EGNENHPSTLGKSNA
+145 EGNEKHPTSLGKSNSFA
-160 FSQAST
+160 QAST

-179 YNGKKVDWSDYLKFA
+179 FKGNKVDWSEYLNFA
-194 KNINSTKGEGL
+194 KSINDSNGKGL
-205 AVLMQESSSPTINS
+205 AVLMQESSSPTIKS
-219 IKEDFKKSFPRAKWA
+219 LQEDFKKNLPNADWV

-243 LYDGIKKAFSKKLQP
+243 LYDGIELAFSKRLQP
-258 IYRLENAQVIV
+258 LYRLEKAQIIV
-269 SIGSDFLGIDDNNIY
+269 SLGSDFLGVDDNNIY
-284 NTRKFAQNRNIVDEN
+284 HTRKFAQNRNIVDEN
-299 STMNRLYVAENS
+299 STMNRLYVAESS
-311 ITPTGAS
+311 ISSTGSS
-318 ADHRLNVPQHNL
+318 ADHRLNVPQHEMEN
-330 EQLLA
+330 LLA

-344 GLSVSAK
+344 GLRIEAK
-351 KVKSPNNLWIKAAAE
+351 KVKSSNNLWVKAAAK
-366 DLMLNRG
+366 DLFDGRG
-373 ESIIIGGSQL
+373 ESIIIGGSSL
-383 SPELHHLIALINY
+383 SKEFHQLIALINY
-396 QLKAPID
+396 NLKAPID
-403 YYPLNKSQ
+403 YYPLNMSQ
-411 VSSKLDFESL
+411 VSSVKNFESL
-421 CNDMKNGNIDNL
+421 CKDMKDGKINNL
-433 IILGANPVYDSPSDF
+433 IILGANPVYDSPVDF
-448 NFGELLKNVPNS
+448 DFAESLKKVKNS
-460 VHLTNIEDE
+460 VHLTNIIDE

-475 WNIAMTH
+475 WNIAMNH
-482 YFECWGDAMTFDGF
+482 YFECWGDAMTYDGHV
-496 ASIVQP
+496 SIVQP
-502 QIMPLFDSKSLIQVL
+502 QIMPLFDSKSIIQVL
-517 TPLVYS
+517 SPIVHS
-523 KELSSYDYVKN
+523 KEQSAYDTVKN
-534 VWKSAIIKQG
+534 VWKSNIIKSG
-544 NFERKWEKVLH
+544 NFEREWDKVLH
-555 DGVYS
+555 DGLYKKPIFKKINVKPASKISTAVLNNYS
-560 NPLLLKQKIKP
+560 LDND
-571 SSKPNTKFLN
+571 KF
-581 KPLNLDKGRFEVV
+581 EIV
-594 FNASSSVYDGRFAN
+594 FCPSSSVYDGRYAN

-618 VTSLTWDNAALI
+618 ITSLTWDNAALI

-643 QMIEITIGKQ
+643 QMLEISVGDN
-653 SIKIPA
+653 SINIPA
-659 WITPGQNPKSISLE
+659 FITPGQNQKSITLE
-673 LGYGRQFKGRLGNG
+673 LGYGRKFNGRIGNE

-696 ASSTPNV
+696 SSDSPSFI
-703 ALNAKIKVLNET
+703 LNGSIKVLNET

-735 GFDDLSN
+735 GFDDLAN
-742 NEVQSRIPDLVKQST
+742 KETQSRIPELVKQST

-771 VEEHKPDKKK
+771 VEQHKPDKKR

-795 SKGHQWGMSIDLT
+795 SKGPQWGMSIDLT

-841 WIRIDNYFAGDPEN
+841 WIRIDNYFAGDPDN

-867 CELAPCETVCPVAA
+867 CELAPCESVCPVAA

-947 YCYQRVSAARISA
+947 YCYQRISSARITA
-960 ENENREMKDGDFQV
+960 ENEGREIKDGDFQV

-1021 LAKIRNQNPK
+1021 LAKIRNQNPMLISK
-1031 LNSNAN
+1031 SQNGSYQ
-1037 HRSHH
+1037 

>member
-1 MGRRTWRRKTNWGLS
+1 
-16 KMSQIDKKNQEF
+16 MSQIEKKNQEF
-28 VKTNSHEMNSA
+28 VKTNSHVLEDTS
-39 QDNQFGY
+39 NQEFGY

-51 DISSEE
+51 DISSED

-62 LKQSDHIEDN
+62 LKQSEHNVDN

-117 KYYASTIP
+117 KYYASTLP
-125 WKNNALGVVIENHDE
+125 FKNNALGVVIENHDE

-145 EGNENHPSTLGKSNA
+145 EGNEKHPTSLGKSNSFA
-160 FSQAST
+160 QAST

-179 YNGKKVDWSDYLKFA
+179 FKGKKVDWNEYLNFA
-194 KNINSTKGEGL
+194 KSINDGNGKGL
-205 AVLMQESSSPTINS
+205 AVLMQESSSPTIKS
-219 IKEDFKKSFPRAKWA
+219 IQEDFKKNLPNADWV

-243 LYDGIKKAFSKKLQP
+243 LYDGIELAFSKRLQP
-258 IYRLENAQVIV
+258 LYRLEKAQIIV
-269 SIGSDFLGIDDNNIY
+269 SLGSDFLGVDDNNIY
-284 NTRKFAQNRNIVDEN
+284 HTRKFAQNRNIVDEN
-299 STMNRLYVAENS
+299 STMNRLYVAESS
-311 ITPTGAS
+311 ISSTGSS
-318 ADHRLNVPQHNL
+318 ADHRLNVPQHEMEN
-330 EQLLA
+330 LLA

-344 GLSVSAK
+344 GLRIEAK
-351 KVKSPNNLWIKAAAE
+351 KVKSSNNLWVKAAAK
-366 DLMLNRG
+366 DLFDGRG
-373 ESIIIGGSQL
+373 ESIIIGGSSL
-383 SPELHHLIALINY
+383 SKEFHQLIALINY
-396 QLKAPID
+396 NLKAPID
-403 YYPLNKSQ
+403 YYPLNMSQ
-411 VSSKLDFESL
+411 VSSVKNFESL
-421 CNDMKNGNIDNL
+421 CKDMKDGKINNL
-433 IILGANPVYDSPSDF
+433 IILGANPVYDSPVDF
-448 NFGELLKNVPNS
+448 DFAESLKKVKNS
-460 VHLTNIEDE
+460 VHLTNIIDE

-475 WNIAMTH
+475 WNIAMNH
-482 YFECWGDAMTFDGF
+482 YFECWGDAMTYDGHV
-496 ASIVQP
+496 SIVQP
-502 QIMPLFDSKSLIQVL
+502 QIMPLFDSKSIIQVL
-517 TPLVYS
+517 SPIVHS
-523 KELSSYDYVKN
+523 KEQSAYDTVKN
-534 VWKSAIIKQG
+534 VWKSNIIKSG
-544 NFERKWEKVLH
+544 NFEREWDKVLH
-555 DGVYS
+555 DGLY
-560 NPLLLKQKIKP
+560 
-571 SSKPNTKFLN
+571 N
-581 KPLNLDKGRFEVV
+581 KPILKKVNIRSTSKISTAVLNNYSLDNDKFEIV
-594 FNASSSVYDGRFAN
+594 FCPSSSVYDGRYAN

-618 VTSLTWDNAALI
+618 ITSLTWDNAALI

-643 QMIEITIGKQ
+643 QMLEISVGDN
-653 SIKIPA
+653 SINIPA
-659 WITPGQNPKSISLE
+659 FITPGQNQKSITLE
-673 LGYGRQFKGRLGNG
+673 LGYGRKFNGRIGNE

-696 ASSTPNV
+696 SSDSPSFI
-703 ALNAKIKVLNET
+703 LNGSIKVLNET

-735 GFDDLSN
+735 GFDDLAN
-742 NEVQSRIPDLVKQST
+742 KEVQSRIPELVKQST

-771 VEEHKPDKKK
+771 VEQHKPDKNR

-795 SKGHQWGMSIDLT
+795 SKGPQWGMSIDLT

-841 WIRIDNYFAGDPEN
+841 WIRIDNYFAGDPDN

-915 FYNYTRD
+915 FYNYTKD

-947 YCYQRVSAARISA
+947 YCYQRISSARITA
-960 ENENREMKDGDFQV
+960 ENEGREIKDGDFQV

-1021 LAKIRNQNPK
+1021 LAKIRNQNPMLVSK
-1031 LNSNAN
+1031 SQNGSYQ
-1037 HRSHH
+1037 

>member
-1 MGRRTWRRKTNWGLS
+1 
-16 KMSQIDKKNQEF
+16 MSQIEKKNQEF
-28 VKTNSHEMNSA
+28 VKTNSHVLE
-39 QDNQFGY
+39 DTTNQEFGY

-51 DISSEE
+51 DISSED

-62 LKQSDHIEDN
+62 LKQSEHNVDN

-117 KYYASTIP
+117 KYYASTLP
-125 WKNNALGVVIENHDE
+125 FKNNALGVVIENHDE

-145 EGNENHPSTLGKSNA
+145 EGNEKHPTSLGKSNSFA
-160 FSQAST
+160 QAST
-166 LEMYDPDRARGVK
+166 LEMYDPDRARGIK
-179 YNGKKVDWSDYLKFA
+179 FKGSKVDWNEYLNFA
-194 KNINSTKGEGL
+194 KSINDGNGKGL
-205 AVLMQESSSPTINS
+205 AVLMQESSSPTIKS
-219 IKEDFKKSFPRAKWA
+219 IQEDFKKNLPNADWV

-243 LYDGIKKAFSKKLQP
+243 LYDGIELAFSKRLQP
-258 IYRLENAQVIV
+258 LYRLEKAQIIV
-269 SIGSDFLGIDDNNIY
+269 SLGSDFLGVDDNNIY
-284 NTRKFAQNRNIVDEN
+284 HTRKFAQNRNIVDEN
-299 STMNRLYVAENS
+299 STMNRLYVAESS
-311 ITPTGAS
+311 ISSTGSS
-318 ADHRLNVPQHNL
+318 ADHRLNVPQHEMEN
-330 EQLLA
+330 LLA

-344 GLSVSAK
+344 GLKIEAK
-351 KVKSPNNLWIKAAAE
+351 KVKSSNNLWVKAAAK
-366 DLMLNRG
+366 DLFDGRG
-373 ESIIIGGSQL
+373 ESIIIGGSSL
-383 SPELHHLIALINY
+383 SKEFHQLIALINY
-396 QLKAPID
+396 NLKAPID
-403 YYPLNKSQ
+403 YYPLNMSQ
-411 VSSKLDFESL
+411 VSSVKNFESL
-421 CNDMKNGNIDNL
+421 CKDMKNGKINNL
-433 IILGANPVYDSPSDF
+433 IILGANPVYDSPVDF
-448 NFGELLKNVPNS
+448 DFAESLKKVKNS
-460 VHLTNIEDE
+460 VHLTNIIDE

-475 WNIAMTH
+475 WNIAMNH
-482 YFECWGDAMTFDGF
+482 YFECWGDAMTYDGYV
-496 ASIVQP
+496 SIVQP
-502 QIMPLFDSKSLIQVL
+502 QIMPLFDSKSIIQVL
-517 TPLVYS
+517 SPIVHS
-523 KELSSYDYVKN
+523 KEQSAYDTVKN
-534 VWKSAIIKQG
+534 VWKSNIIKSG
-544 NFERKWEKVLH
+544 NFEREWDKVLH
-555 DGVYS
+555 DGLYKKPIFKKVNVRPASKISTAVLNNYS
-560 NPLLLKQKIKP
+560 LDND
-571 SSKPNTKFLN
+571 KF
-581 KPLNLDKGRFEVV
+581 EIV
-594 FNASSSVYDGRFAN
+594 FCPSSSVYDGRYAN

-618 VTSLTWDNAALI
+618 ITSLTWDNAALI
-630 SIKVAKKLNIKNG
+630 SMKVAKKLNIKNG
-643 QMIEITIGKQ
+643 QMLEISVGDN
-653 SIKIPA
+653 SINIPA
-659 WITPGQNPKSISLE
+659 FITPGQNQKSITLE
-673 LGYGRQFKGRLGNG
+673 LGYGRKFNGRIGNE

-696 ASSTPNV
+696 SSDSPSFI
-703 ALNAKIKVLNET
+703 LNGSIKVLNET

-735 GFDDLSN
+735 GFDDLAN
-742 NEVQSRIPDLVKQST
+742 KETQSRIPELVKQST

-771 VEEHKPDKKK
+771 VEQHKPDKKR

-795 SKGHQWGMSIDLT
+795 SKGPQWGMSIDLT

-841 WIRIDNYFAGDPEN
+841 WIRIDNYFAGDPDN

-867 CELAPCETVCPVAA
+867 CELAPCESVCPVAA

-947 YCYQRVSAARISA
+947 YCYQRISSARITA
-960 ENENREMKDGDFQV
+960 ENEGREIKDGDFQV

-1021 LAKIRNQNPK
+1021 LAKIRNQNPMLVSK
-1031 LNSNAN
+1031 SQNGSYQ
-1037 HRSHH
+1037 

>member
-1 MGRRTWRRKTNWGLS
+1 
-16 KMSQIDKKNQEF
+16 MSQIDKKNQEF
-28 VKTNSHEMNSA
+28 VKTNSHQMNSSE
-39 QDNQFGY
+39 NNEFGY

-62 LKQSDHIEDN
+62 LKQSDHNEDN

-145 EGNENHPSTLGKSNA
+145 EGNEKHPSTLGKSNA

-166 LEMYDPDRARGVK
+166 IEMYDPDRARGVK
-179 YNGKKVDWSDYLKFA
+179 YNGKKVDWSEYLKFA
-194 KNINSTKGEGL
+194 KDINKDDGKGL
-205 AVLMQESSSPTINS
+205 AVLMQESSSPTIKS
-219 IKEDFKKSFPRAKWA
+219 IQNDFKTKFPSASW
-234 VYESVNNEN
+234 VSYESVNNEN
-243 LYDGIKKAFSKKLQP
+243 LYKGIEKAFSKKLQP
-258 IYRLENAQVIV
+258 IYRLENAQIIV
-269 SIGSDFLGIDDNNIY
+269 SLGSDFLGVDDNNIY
-284 NTRKFAQNRNIVDEN
+284 NTRKFAQNRDIVDEN
-299 STMNRLYVAENS
+299 STMNRLYVAESS
-311 ITPTGAS
+311 ITSTGSS
-318 ADHRLNVPQHNL
+318 ADHRLNIPQH
-330 EQLLA
+330 EMESILA
-335 ELAYELKQL
+335 ELSYELKKL
-344 GLSVSAK
+344 GLSLDAS
-351 KVKSPNNLWIKAAAE
+351 KVKSSNNLWIKAAAE
-366 DLMLNRG
+366 DLMSNRG
-373 ESIIIGGSQL
+373 DSIILGGSQL
-383 SPELHHLIALINY
+383 SPEFHQLIALLNN
-396 QLKAPID
+396 QLNAPVD
-403 YYPLNKSQ
+403 YYPLSLSQ
-411 VSSKLDFESL
+411 VSSLADFKSL
-421 CNDMKNGNIDNL
+421 CDDIKNNKIKNL
-433 IILGANPVYDSPSDF
+433 IILGANPVYDSPADF
-448 NFGELLKNVPNS
+448 NFGDLLKNVPNS
-460 VHLTNIEDE
+460 VHLTNILDE

-482 YFECWGDAMTFDGF
+482 YFECWGDAMSYDGF
-496 ASIVQP
+496 VSIVQP
-502 QIMPLFDSKSLIQVL
+502 QIMPLFDSKSAIQVL

-523 KELSSYDYVKN
+523 KELSSYDTVKN
-534 VWKSAIIKQG
+534 VWKSDIVKSG
-544 NFERKWEKVLH
+544 NFEREWEKVLH
-555 DGVYS
+555 DGLYK
-560 NPLLLKQKIKP
+560 NTIIKKEQVRP
-571 SSKPNTKFLN
+571 SSKTSTAQLNNFIELDDNKF
-581 KPLNLDKGRFEVV
+581 EIV

-643 QMIEITIGKQ
+643 QMIEIKIDNK
-653 SIKIPA
+653 SIKLPA
-659 WITPGQNPKSISLE
+659 WITPGQNQKSISLE
-673 LGYGRQFKGRLGNG
+673 LGYGREFEGRLGNG

-696 ASSTPNV
+696 MSSNPSYS
-703 ALNAKIKVLNET
+703 LNASISVLDET

-720 TQDHHGLEDDKYAAP
+720 TQDHHGLEEDRYAAP
-735 GFDDLSN
+735 GFDKLSN
-742 NEVQSRIPDLVKQST
+742 NEVQSRIPELVKQST

-771 VEEHKPDKKK
+771 VEEHKPDKKR
-781 SWADHSMYNPDWDY
+781 SWADHSMYNPEPEYDY
-795 SKGHQWGMSIDLT
+795 SKGPQWGMSIDLT

-841 WIRIDNYFAGDPEN
+841 WIRIDNYFAGDPDN
-855 PEVSTQSVACVH
+855 PEMSTQSVACVH

-960 ENENREMKDGDFQV
+960 ENENREIQDGDFQV

-987 GDINDPNSEVSKA
+987 GDINDPNSAVSKA

-1031 LNSNAN
+1031 LSSNAHN
-1037 HRSHH
+1037 GSHH

>member
-1 MGRRTWRRKTNWGLS
+1 
-16 KMSQIDKKNQEF
+16 MSQINKKSKEF
-28 VKTNSHEMNSA
+28 VKTNSHVLEDTN
-39 QDNQFGY
+39 NQEFGY

-57 DYNRF
+57 DYKRF
-62 LKQSDHIEDN
+62 LKQSEHNIDN

-117 KYYASTIP
+117 NYYASTIP
-125 WKNNALGVVIENHDE
+125 FKNNALGVVIENHDH
-140 RPVKV
+140 RPMKI
-145 EGNENHPSTLGKSNA
+145 EGNEKHPTTLGKSNS

-179 YNGKKVDWSDYLKFA
+179 FQGKKVDWNEYLKFA
-194 KNINSTKGEGL
+194 KSINESNGKGL
-205 AVLMQESSSPTINS
+205 AVLMQESSSPTIKS
-219 IKEDFKKSFPRAKWA
+219 IQNDFKKNLPNANWI
-234 VYESVNNEN
+234 VYEPVNNEN
-243 LYDGIKKAFSKKLQP
+243 VYDGIELAFSKKLQP
-258 IYRLENAQVIV
+258 LYRLESAQIIV
-269 SIGSDFLGIDDNNIY
+269 SIGSDFLGVEDNNIY
-284 NTRKFAQNRNIVDEN
+284 HTRKFAQNRDIVDEN
-299 STMNRLYVAENS
+299 STMNRLYVAESS
-311 ITPTGAS
+311 ISSTGTS
-318 ADHRLNVPQHNL
+318 ADHRLNVPQHEMEN
-330 EQLLA
+330 LLA
-335 ELAYELKQL
+335 ELAYELKLL
-344 GLSVSAK
+344 GLKIDAK
-351 KVKSPNNLWIKAAAE
+351 KVKSANNLWIKAAAK
-366 DLMLNRG
+366 DLFDRKG
-373 ESIIIGGSQL
+373 ESIIIGGSSLSKEFHQL
-383 SPELHHLIALINY
+383 ITLINY
-396 QLKAPID
+396 SLKAPID
-403 YYPLNKSQ
+403 YYPLNMSQ
-411 VSSKLDFESL
+411 ISSLKNLKSL
-421 CNDMKNGNIDNL
+421 CKDMENGKIDNL
-433 IILGANPVYDSPSDF
+433 VILGANPVYDSPSDF
-448 NFGELLKNVPNS
+448 GFAESLKKVKNS
-460 VHLTNIEDE
+460 VHLTNIIDE

-475 WNIAMTH
+475 WNIAMNH
-482 YFECWGDAMTFDGF
+482 YFECWGDAMTYDGHV
-496 ASIVQP
+496 SIVQP
-502 QIMPLFDSKSLIQVL
+502 QIMPLFDSRSVIQVL
-517 TPLVYS
+517 SPIVYS
-523 KELSSYDYVKN
+523 AEQSAYDTVKN
-534 VWKSAIIKQG
+534 VWKSNIIKSG
-544 NFERKWEKVLH
+544 NFEREWDKVLH
-555 DGVYS
+555 DGLYKKPIFKKVNVRPASKISTAVLNNYS
-560 NPLLLKQKIKP
+560 LDND
-571 SSKPNTKFLN
+571 KF
-581 KPLNLDKGRFEVV
+581 EIV
-594 FNASSSVYDGRFAN
+594 FCPSSSVYDGRYAN

-630 SIKVAKKLNIKNG
+630 SMKVAKKLNIKNG
-643 QMIEITIGKQ
+643 QMLEINVGNN

-659 WITPGQNPKSISLE
+659 FITPGQNQKSITLE
-673 LGYGRQFKGRLGNG
+673 LGYGRKFSGRIGNE

-696 ASSTPNV
+696 DSTNPSFI
-703 ALNAKIKVLNET
+703 LNGSIKVLNET

-735 GFDDLSN
+735 GFDDLAN
-742 NEVQSRIPDLVKQST
+742 KEAQSRIPELVKQST

-771 VEEHKPDKKK
+771 VEQHKPDKKR

-795 SKGHQWGMSIDLT
+795 SKGPQWGMSIDLT

-841 WIRIDNYFAGDPEN
+841 WIRIDNYFAGDPDN

-867 CELAPCETVCPVAA
+867 CELAPCESVCPVAA

-915 FYNYTRD
+915 FYNYTKD

-947 YCYQRVSAARISA
+947 YCYQRISAARITA
-960 ENENREMKDGDFQV
+960 ENEGREIRDGDFQV

-1021 LAKIRNQNPK
+1021 LAKIRNQNPMLVSK
-1031 LNSNAN
+1031 SQNGSY
-1037 HRSHH
+1037 